1 MNDILKTYKEQFRE
15 NRHMLRRYTA
25 FVLALAMITTLFVNW
40 QLHGIGISMTA
51 QYQCH
56 EVEHT
61 HTAACYDKVLICGYT
76 EGELENAD
84 EIAAAEAA
92 AGSAQSSAEDE
103 IMPLELE
110 PQIEFVPHEHTADC
124 YVEVQTLTCME
135 EEHTHGDDCFD
146 PEDGT
151 LICEKYEHTH
161 GESCYTTE
169 YELACGLEEGEL
181 VEQVVEPTQTAELVA
196 MAVAEPVALEPV
208 VNTVEPIYHHHTDA
222 CYEKVLTCPLPEHH
236 HTVACLS
243 DTSADLETPEEWQAA
258 NADAVITG
266 EWNKDLLSVAK
277 TQLGYEQ
284 SVKNFEIDPAD
295 GVTLHYYSRYGQS
308 YGNPYGEW
316 DVMFLSY
323 CLKYA
328 EIPQSAIPQE
338 ASVLALR
345 SSMSGMD
352 WLLQEDGSAAQPGDI
367 VIYNKY
373 VTRTVAVDSSA
384 AGAEPDLD
392 DLFNVDT
399 ADTSF
404 SMDAAFENGAELED
418 SDASALAA
426 APSTALQDPAA
437 APSTGTQDT
446 VIAPS
451 TGTQDTVLTPS
462 IVDPEP
468 EQPAEKP
475 VYSAGTAASST
486 AASTPSTVTSASSTV
501 SSASGAD
508 TLAPSV
514 GSPAAEPQT
523 TTVTDALPVETV
535 GIVSEVNED
544 AGTLTVISGDVN
556 GKVDEVT
563 LFNTDVENVISVAY
577 AQIALSEGDSDSDDD
592 TASDIIEIDPVFS
605 CSVTTVYET
614 ASASAV
620 RPSRSRAARYAAPST
635 YAVTAVSATP
645 VDMGTHITNVSVQV
659 PNSTDGSGVVTSW
672 KDANGI
678 VRPGQTVKV
687 QLNYSFNKNEITK
700 DNRVATYKL
709 PNGITLLPSVSHSG
723 NITWRD
729 ITTGKDVVVGTYN
742 IDGDTVTFTYNED
755 FADGKAFDG
764 DFEFKASASSD
775 SSMEGQTIHFGGT
788 TGSVTIKKEDLISDL
803 SLSKNV
809 QKDASGKELIKYD
822 STAKTLD
829 IAYEVVAKTTNGTGD
844 TVNLTDF
851 FDTVNSSLPSNAT
864 YRQDTIKL
872 IKIAA
877 DGTEKDVTTD
887 YQSKLTVGTELKY
900 DALPELKAGEQYVLR
915 YHATIPV
922 NDDYTYKAIN
932 KVKAEFDGKDSST
945 STEVKNTNPRLTKS
959 GNYDASSRII
969 TWTVKINN
977 PYGEDLRGKTFKDF
991 LPAGLEVVDVV
1002 KIQRGYYSDDIKPVS
1017 AADFIKDGY
1026 SYTFPTDLAH
1036 GPETESFYTI
1046 EIKTKVPDN
1055 TTVGTIYTNTADFDG
1070 SGASGDVTVTDRSSY
1085 LNKSLS
1091 KAEDLETGKKK
1102 LTWQTSVSIPTG
1114 WDEITL
1120 TDTIHDAEVNGT
1132 EQDGTHYAVLSE
1144 LKEEIKNNLHLTLF
1158 NSSDTV
1164 TMANASDYNVTF
1176 TVTYYDENNA
1186 VVTNDDAHVTKFSIT
1201 AKLADGKTLD
1211 ATSMELSSYHTV
1223 ADISNAGI
1231 EEPWRFVN
1239 NAASGGKTTDASY
1252 TYKKPKE
1259 AKLEKLVYNENNFDA
1274 AGSKISELDYDKNN
1288 GKIYYELT
1296 IPTSLTCKDELTT
1309 KDLVIT
1315 DTLPAGV
1322 TFDISSVDVGANEYK
1337 SDGSV
1342 LHQTWFAHT
1351 IYGSNGRLDYEI
1363 SATKNFSAS
1372 KTHIGV
1378 NDTDR
1383 TITFTI
1389 NKGYNVS
1396 AKPQVFYIR
1405 YSVSV
1410 AEDASWDDLRTQNI
1424 YRNSAEWNGDKAE
1437 TKTTVKRSYE
1447 KLYKT
1452 GTIVDEGTDATG
1464 NKLATKKI
1472 NYSVVINPTG
1482 DNLLNTS
1489 NTLTLTDTL
1498 SFDPSDNTSADL
1510 DLSSIHLYGVTLD
1523 TTTGNLVAD
1532 HTNEIGHDRFTAIY
1546 DSPNHTMTVTVPD
1559 ELACVLEYTYQ
1570 ISYPSSTEVTV
1581 KNHANLIGLEEK
1593 WVDTHVV
1600 NYDSTAT
1607 VRFSKFDLNKVDSND
1622 YLVTLRG
1629 AIFQLAKWNKT
1640 TKTFDEVC
1648 TLKTNASG
1656 QINFGLQDSSATA
1669 ESFTESSAQLL
1680 CSTLYRIVETDAPTG
1695 YAPSKSPIYLLWGAF
1710 SSIKRADA
1718 FNAATGGESYIHD
1731 ASEYDKWLD
1740 CNNVTYLARGDISAV
1755 YVPNTAN
1762 SITVAKH
1769 WLDTDGKTELA
1780 LDRVNSTYTATVE
1793 LWRKGYQSGGEKPD
1807 TKVESVTLDS
1817 SNNWS
1822 YSWND
1827 LPLTDPAD
1835 SSITYKYYV
1844 KETACSGTFKYDLN
1858 NTGITGGTI
1867 LLYNQVP
1874 EDANYELPSTGGSGT
1889 LPYTA
1894 VGGTMMLTA
1903 LAYSFI
1909 HRKRRHEGRADD

>member
-15 NRHMLRRYTA
+15 NRHTLRRYTA

-40 QLHGIGISMTA
+40 QLHGVGISMTA
-51 QYQCH
+51 QYQCG
-56 EVEHT
+56 EVEHA
-61 HTAACYDKVLICGYT
+61 HTADCYDKVLICGYT
-76 EGELENAD
+76 EGQLENAD
-84 EIAAAEAA
+84 EVAAAEAA
-92 AGSAQSSAEDE
+92 AASAAQSSAEEE

-110 PQIEFVPHEHTADC
+110 PQIEFVPHEHTDDC
-124 YVEVQTLTCME
+124 YTEVQTLTCME
-135 EEHTHGDDCFD
+135 EEHVHDDDCYD

-151 LICEKYEHTH
+151 LICEKFEHTH
-161 GESCYTTE
+161 DESCYTTE
-169 YELACGLEEGEL
+169 YELTCGLEEGEL
-181 VEQVVEPTQTAELVA
+181 VEQVVEPTQSAELVA

-208 VNTVEPIYHHHTDA
+208 VDTVEPIYHHHTDA
-222 CYEKVLTCPLPEHH
+222 CYEEVLVCPLPEHH
-236 HTVACLS
+236 HTVSCLS

-258 NADAVITG
+258 NADTVITG
-266 EWNKDLLSVAK
+266 EWNEDLLSVAK

-284 SVKNFEIDPAD
+284 SEKNFEIDPAD
-295 GVTLHYYSRYGQS
+295 GVTLRYYSRYGQS
-308 YGNPYGEW
+308 YGNAYGEW
-316 DVMFLSY
+316 DVMFLAY

-352 WLLQEDGSAAQPGDI
+352 WLLEEDGSAAQPGDI

-384 AGAEPDLD
+384 DSAEPDLD
-392 DLFNVDT
+392 DLFSVD
-399 ADTSF
+399 AE
-404 SMDAAFENGAELED
+404 FENSAELED
-418 SDASALAA
+418 SGVSALDA
-426 APSTALQDPAA
+426 APSADD
-437 APSTGTQDT
+437 STGAQDT
-446 VIAPS
+446 VATS
-451 TGTQDTVLTPS
+451 GTQDTVLTPEP
-462 IVDPEP
+462 VDPQT

-475 VYSAGTAASST
+475 VDSADTAA
-486 AASTPSTVTSASSTV
+486 PSTVTSV
-501 SSASGAD
+501 SGAD

-514 GSPAAEPQT
+514 VSPAAEPQT

-535 GIVSEVNED
+535 GIVSSVDSD
-544 AGTLTVISGDVN
+544 ADTLTVISGDVD
-556 GKVDEVT
+556 GKVAEVT
-563 LFNTDVENVISVAY
+563 LFNTEVENVISVAY
-577 AQIALSEGDSDSDDD
+577 AQIELSEGDSDSDDD
-592 TASDIIEIDPVFS
+592 TASDIIETDPVFS

-687 QLNYSFNKNEITK
+687 QLNYSFNENEITA

-709 PNGITLLPSVSHSG
+709 PNGITLLDSVSDSG

-729 ITTGKDVVVGTYN
+729 STGKDVVVGTYN
-742 IDGDTVTFTYNED
+742 IVGDTVTFTYNET

-775 SSMEGQTIHFGGT
+775 SSMENQKINFGGT

-945 STEVKNTNPRLTKS
+945 SKEVKNTEPRLTKS
-959 GNYDASSRII
+959 GNYDANSRII
-969 TWTVKINN
+969 TWTVTIKN
-977 PYGEDLRGKTFKDF
+977 PYGEDLRGKKFTDL
-991 LPAGLEVVDVV
+991 LPAGLEVVNNVE
-1002 KIQRGYYSDDIKPVS
+1002 ITRGYWSDDIKPVS
-1017 AADFIKDGY
+1017 AEDFKKAGC
-1026 SYTFPTDLAH
+1026 SYTFPTDKS
-1036 GPETESFYTI
+1036 ETAAFYTI
-1046 EIKTKVPDN
+1046 KIQTKVPDG
-1055 TTVGTIYTNTADFDG
+1055 TAVGTTYTNTADFDG
-1070 SGASGDVTVTDRSSY
+1070 NSASGEVTVTDRSSY
-1085 LNKSLS
+1085 LSKSLS
-1091 KAEDLETGKKK
+1091 TAEDLETGKKK

-1114 WDEITL
+1114 WNKITL
-1120 TDTIHDAEVNGT
+1120 TDTIHDAEVEGI

-1144 LKEEIKNNLHLTLF
+1144 LRDEIKANLYLTLF
-1158 NSSDTV
+1158 NSSETV
-1164 TMANASDYNVTF
+1164 TMANASEHHVTF
-1176 TVTYYDENNA
+1176 TVTYYDEHGNTITNN
-1186 VVTNDDAHVTKFSIT
+1186 DAHVAKFTIT
-1201 AKLADGKTLD
+1201 ANLADGQTLD
-1211 ATSMELSSYHTV
+1211 ATSMVLSSYHTV

-1231 EEPWRFVN
+1231 EEPWLFVN
-1239 NAASGGKTTDASY
+1239 NAASGDKTSDASY

-1259 AKLEKLVYNENNFDA
+1259 AKLEKLVYEYGNFNN
-1274 AGSKISELDYDKNN
+1274 AGSKISELDYTSNG

-1296 IPTSLTCKDELTT
+1296 IPTSLTCKDPLTT

-1322 TFDISSVDVGANEYK
+1322 TFDISSVTVGANEYK
-1337 SDGSV
+1337 ADGSV
-1342 LHQTWFAHT
+1342 NHQAWFANT
-1351 IYGSNGRLDYEI
+1351 IYGSGGRSNYDI

-1372 KTHIGV
+1372 KTHIGAT
-1378 NDTDR
+1378 DTDR

-1396 AKPQVFYIR
+1396 NKPQVFYIR
-1405 YSVSV
+1405 YWVSV
-1410 AEDASWDDLRTQNI
+1410 AEDASWDDLRTENK

-1437 TKTTVKRSYE
+1437 TETTVKRSYE

-1452 GTIVDEGTDATG
+1452 GTVVTEDPDASGKPT
-1464 NKLATKKI
+1464 ATKKI

-1482 DNLLNTS
+1482 DKLLTTS
-1489 NTLTLTDTL
+1489 NTTLTLTDTL
-1498 SFDPSDNTSADL
+1498 SFEPSDNTSADL

-1532 HTNEIGHDRFTAIY
+1532 HTNEIGHDRFTATY

-1581 KNHANLIGLEEK
+1581 KNHANLSGLVEK

-1600 NYDSTAT
+1600 NYDSSAT

-1622 YLVTLRG
+1622 YLVTLPG
-1629 AIFQLAKWNKT
+1629 ATFQLAKWNKT
-1640 TKTFDEVC
+1640 AGTFEAVC

-1656 QINFGLQDSSATA
+1656 QINFGLLDSSATA
-1669 ESFTESSAQLL
+1669 EIPTMSSAQLL

-1695 YAPSKSPIYLLWGAF
+1695 YALSKSPIYLLWGAF
-1710 SSIKRADA
+1710 SNTKRADA
-1718 FNAATGGESYIHD
+1718 FNAATGESYIHD
-1731 ASEYDKWLD
+1731 ASEYDKLLN
-1740 CNNVTYLARGDISAV
+1740 CNDVTYLARGDISAV

-1780 LDRVNSTYTATVE
+1780 PNKVNSTYTATVE
-1793 LWRKGYQSGGEKPD
+1793 LRRKVYQWGNLQPNDELY
-1807 TKVESVTLDS
+1807 TTVTLDS

-1822 YSWND
+1822 YSWNN

-1894 VGGTMMLTA
+1894 VGGTMMLSA

-1909 HRKRRHEGRADD
+1909 HRKRRREGRADD

>member
-15 NRHMLRRYTA
+15 NRHTLRRYTA

-40 QLHGIGISMTA
+40 QLHGVGISMTA
-51 QYQCH
+51 QYQCG
-56 EVEHT
+56 EVEHA
-61 HTAACYDKVLICGYT
+61 HTADCYDKVLICGYT
-76 EGELENAD
+76 EGQLENAD
-84 EIAAAEAA
+84 EVAAAEAA
-92 AGSAQSSAEDE
+92 AASAAQSSAEEE

-110 PQIEFVPHEHTADC
+110 PQIEFVPHEHTDDC
-124 YVEVQTLTCME
+124 YTEVQTLTCME
-135 EEHTHGDDCFD
+135 EEHIHDDDCYD

-151 LICEKYEHTH
+151 LICEKFEHTH
-161 GESCYTTE
+161 DESCYTTE
-169 YELACGLEEGEL
+169 YELTCGLEEGEL

-208 VNTVEPIYHHHTDA
+208 VDTVEPIYHHHTDA
-222 CYEKVLTCPLPEHH
+222 CYEEVLVCPLPEHH
-236 HTVACLS
+236 HTVSCLS

-266 EWNKDLLSVAK
+266 EWNQDLLSVAK

-284 SVKNFEIDPAD
+284 SEKNFEIDPAD
-295 GVTLHYYSRYGQS
+295 GVTLRYYSRYGQS
-308 YGNPYGEW
+308 YGNAYGEW
-316 DVMFLSY
+316 DVMFLAY

-352 WLLQEDGSAAQPGDI
+352 WLLEEDGSAAQPGDI

-384 AGAEPDLD
+384 DSAEPDLD
-392 DLFNVDT
+392 DQFSVD
-399 ADTSF
+399 AE
-404 SMDAAFENGAELED
+404 FENSAELEG
-418 SDASALAA
+418 SGVSAQDA
-426 APSTALQDPAA
+426 APSADD
-437 APSTGTQDT
+437 STGARDT
-446 VIAPS
+446 AATS
-451 TGTQDTVLTPS
+451 GTQDTVLTPEP
-462 IVDPEP
+462 VDPQP

-475 VYSAGTAASST
+475 VDSADTAA
-486 AASTPSTVTSASSTV
+486 PSTVTSV
-501 SSASGAD
+501 SGAD

-514 GSPAAEPQT
+514 VSPAAEPQT

-535 GIVSEVNED
+535 GIVSSVDSD
-544 AGTLTVISGDVN
+544 ADTLTVISGDVD
-556 GKVDEVT
+556 GKVAEVT

-577 AQIALSEGDSDSDDD
+577 AQIELSEGDSDSDDD
-592 TASDIIEIDPVFS
+592 TASDIIETDPVFS

-687 QLNYSFNKNEITK
+687 QLNYSFNENEITA

-709 PNGITLLPSVSHSG
+709 PNGITLLDSVSDSG

-729 ITTGKDVVVGTYN
+729 STGKDVVVGTYN
-742 IDGDTVTFTYNED
+742 IVGDTVTFTYNET

-775 SSMEGQTIHFGGT
+775 SSMENQKINFGGT

-932 KVKAEFDGKDSST
+932 KVKAEFDGKDSYT

-991 LPAGLEVVDVV
+991 LPAELEVVGEV

-1017 AADFIKDGY
+1017 AADFKKDNY
-1026 SYTFPTDLAH
+1026 TYTFPTDLAH

-1055 TTVGTIYTNTADFDG
+1055 TTVGTTYTNTADFDG

-1102 LTWQTSVSIPTG
+1102 LTWKTSVSIPTG
-1114 WDEITL
+1114 WNEITL

-1132 EQDGTHYAVLSE
+1132 EQDDTHYAVLSE
-1144 LKEEIKNNLHLTLF
+1144 LKDEIKNNLHLTLF
-1158 NSSDTV
+1158 NSTETV
-1164 TMANASDYNVTF
+1164 TMANASEHDVTF
-1176 TVTYYDENNA
+1176 TVTYYDEHGNTITNN
-1186 VVTNDDAHVTKFSIT
+1186 DAHVAKFTIT
-1201 AKLADGKTLD
+1201 ANLADGQTLD
-1211 ATSMELSSYHTV
+1211 ATSMVLSSYHTV

-1231 EEPWRFVN
+1231 EEPWLFVN
-1239 NAASGGKTTDASY
+1239 NAASGDKTSDASY

-1259 AKLEKLVYNENNFDA
+1259 AKLEKLVYEYGNFNN
-1274 AGSKISELDYDKNN
+1274 AGSKISELDYTSNG

-1296 IPTSLTCKDELTT
+1296 IPTSLTCKDPLTT

-1322 TFDISSVDVGANEYK
+1322 TFDISSVTVGANEYK
-1337 SDGSV
+1337 ADGSV
-1342 LHQTWFAHT
+1342 NHQAWFANT
-1351 IYGSNGRLDYEI
+1351 IYGSGGRSNYDI

-1372 KTHIGV
+1372 KTHIGAT
-1378 NDTDR
+1378 DTDR

-1389 NKGYNVS
+1389 NSGYNVS
-1396 AKPQVFYIR
+1396 DKPQVFYIR

-1410 AEDASWDDLRTQNI
+1410 AEDASWDDLRTENK

-1437 TKTTVKRSYE
+1437 TETTVKRSYE

-1482 DNLLNTS
+1482 DKLLTTS
-1489 NTLTLTDTL
+1489 NTTLTLTDTL
-1498 SFDPSDNTSADL
+1498 SFEPSDNTSADL

-1532 HTNEIGHDRFTAIY
+1532 HTNEIGHDRFTATY

-1581 KNHANLIGLEEK
+1581 KNHANLSGLVEK

-1600 NYDSTAT
+1600 NYDSSAT

-1622 YLVTLRG
+1622 YLVTLPG
-1629 AIFQLAKWNKT
+1629 ATFELAKWNKT
-1640 TKTFDEVC
+1640 TNTFDVVR
-1648 TLKTNASG
+1648 TLPTNTSG
-1656 QINFGLQDSSATA
+1656 QINFSLQGSSATA

-1695 YAPSKSPIYLLWGAF
+1695 YALSKSPIYLLWGAF
-1710 SSIKRADA
+1710 SNTKQDDA
-1718 FNAATGGESYIHD
+1718 FKTATGETCVND
-1731 ASEYDKWLD
+1731 SEYNQGIDSSK
-1740 CNNVTYLARGDISAV
+1740 VTYLARGDISAV

-1780 LDRVNSTYTATVE
+1780 LDKVNSTYTATVE
-1793 LWRKGYQSGGEKPD
+1793 LWRKSYQYGSQKSD
-1807 TKVESVTLDS
+1807 DLVKTVTLDN

-1822 YSWND
+1822 YSWNN
-1827 LPLTDPAD
+1827 LPLTDSAD

-1894 VGGTMMLTA
+1894 VGGTMMLSA

-1909 HRKRRHEGRADD
+1909 HRKRRREGRADD

>member
-15 NRHMLRRYTA
+15 NRHTLRRYTA

-40 QLHGIGISMTA
+40 QLHGVGISMTA
-51 QYQCH
+51 QYQCG
-56 EVEHT
+56 EVEHA
-61 HTAACYDKVLICGYT
+61 HTADCYDKVLICGYT
-76 EGELENAD
+76 EGQLENAD
-84 EIAAAEAA
+84 EVAAAEAA
-92 AGSAQSSAEDE
+92 AASAAQSSAEEE

-110 PQIEFVPHEHTADC
+110 PQIEFVPHEHTDDC
-124 YVEVQTLTCME
+124 YTEVQTLTCME
-135 EEHTHGDDCFD
+135 EEHVHDDDCYD
-146 PEDGT
+146 PEDGS
-151 LICEKYEHTH
+151 LICEKFEHTH
-161 GESCYTTE
+161 DESCYTTE
-169 YELACGLEEGEL
+169 YELTCGLEEGEL

-208 VNTVEPIYHHHTDA
+208 VDTVEPIYHHHTDA
-222 CYEKVLTCPLPEHH
+222 CYEEVLVCPLPEHH
-236 HTVACLS
+236 HTVSCLS

-266 EWNKDLLSVAK
+266 EWNADLLSVAK

-284 SVKNFEIDPAD
+284 SEKNFEIDPAD
-295 GVTLHYYSRYGQS
+295 GVTLRYYSRYGQS
-308 YGNPYGEW
+308 YGNAYGEW
-316 DVMFLSY
+316 DVMFLAY

-352 WLLQEDGSAAQPGDI
+352 WLLEEDGSAAQPGDI

-384 AGAEPDLD
+384 DSAEPDLD
-392 DLFNVDT
+392 DQFSVDT
-399 ADTSF
+399 E
-404 SMDAAFENGAELED
+404 FENSAELEG
-418 SDASALAA
+418 SGVSALDA
-426 APSTALQDPAA
+426 APSADD
-437 APSTGTQDT
+437 STGAQDT
-446 VIAPS
+446 AATS
-451 TGTQDTVLTPS
+451 GTQDTVLTPEP
-462 IVDPEP
+462 VDPQT

-475 VYSAGTAASST
+475 VDSADTAA
-486 AASTPSTVTSASSTV
+486 PSTVTSV
-501 SSASGAD
+501 SGAD

-514 GSPAAEPQT
+514 VSPAAEPQT

-535 GIVSEVNED
+535 GIVSSVDSD
-544 AGTLTVISGDVN
+544 ADTLTVISGDVD
-556 GKVDEVT
+556 GKVAEVT

-577 AQIALSEGDSDSDDD
+577 AQIELSEGDSDSDDD
-592 TASDIIEIDPVFS
+592 TASDIIETDPVFS

-687 QLNYSFNKNEITK
+687 QLNYSFNENEITA

-723 NITWRD
+723 NITWHD
-729 ITTGKDVVVGTYN
+729 STTGKNVIVGTYA
-742 IDGDTVTFTYNED
+742 IDGDTVTFTYNEE

-764 DFEFKASASSD
+764 DFEFKASVSSD
-775 SSMEGQTIHFGGT
+775 SSMENQEINFGGT
-788 TGSVTIKKEDLISDL
+788 TGSVTIKKEDLTHDL

-809 QKDASGKELIKYD
+809 QKDEAGKELIKFD
-822 STAKTLD
+822 SATKTLD
-829 IAYEVVAKTTNGTGD
+829 IAYEVVAKTTNGTGT
-844 TVNLTDF
+844 TVNITDF
-851 FDTVNSSLPSNAT
+851 FDTVNSSLPSAAT
-864 YRQDTIKL
+864 YQQSTIKL
-872 IKIAA
+872 IKVDA
-877 DGTEKDVTTD
+877 DGNKTDVTTD
-887 YQSKLTVGTELKY
+887 YQGKLNVGTELKY
-900 DALPELKAGEQYVLR
+900 DALPKLEAGEQYILQ

-922 NDDYTYKAIN
+922 HDDYTYKSIN
-932 KVKAEFDGKDSST
+932 NVKAEFDGKDSTVSK
-945 STEVKNTNPRLTKS
+945 EVKNTEPRLTKS
-959 GNYDASSRII
+959 GNYDANSRII
-969 TWTVKINN
+969 TWTVTIKN
-977 PYGEDLRGKTFKDF
+977 PYGEDLRGKTFTDL
-991 LPAGLEVVDVV
+991 LPDGLDVV
-1002 KIQRGYYSDDIKPVS
+1002 GEVTIQREHWSNDIKPVS
-1017 AADFIKDGY
+1017 AEDFKKDGY
-1026 SYTFPTDLAH
+1026 TYTFPADKS
-1036 GPETESFYTI
+1036 ETATFYKI
-1046 EIKTKVPDN
+1046 FLQTKVPDG
-1055 TTVGTIYTNTADFDG
+1055 TAVGTTYKNEAKFDG
-1070 SGASGDVTVTDRSSY
+1070 NSASGDVTVTDRDSY
-1085 LNKSLS
+1085 LSKSLY

-1114 WDEITL
+1114 WNEITL
-1120 TDTIHDAEVNGT
+1120 TDTIHDAEVEGI

-1144 LKEEIKNNLHLTLF
+1144 LKAEINANLYLTLF
-1158 NSSDTV
+1158 NSSETV
-1164 TMANASDYNVTF
+1164 TMANASEHHVTF
-1176 TVTYYDENNA
+1176 TVTYYDEYGNQTTNN
-1186 VVTNDDAHVTKFSIT
+1186 DAHVTKFTIT
-1201 AKLADGKTLD
+1201 AKLADGQTLD
-1211 ATSMELSSYHTV
+1211 ATSMVLSSYHTV

-1239 NAASGGKTTDASY
+1239 TAASGDKTSDASY

-1274 AGSKISELDYDKNN
+1274 AGSKISELDYKKNN

-1296 IPTSLTCKDELTT
+1296 IPTSLTCKDLLTT
-1309 KDLVIT
+1309 KDLEIT

-1322 TFDISSVDVGANEYK
+1322 TFDISNVITVGALSLND
-1337 SDGSV
+1337 DGSV
-1342 LHQTWFAHT
+1342 PHQSWLAQT
-1351 IYGSNGRLDYEI
+1351 IHGSDGRPDYKI
-1363 SATKNFSAS
+1363 STSENFDVSKKSIGAT
-1372 KTHIGV
+1372 
-1378 NDTDR
+1378 DTDR

-1389 NKGYNVS
+1389 KSGYNVS

-1405 YSVSV
+1405 YWVSV
-1410 AEDASWDDLRTQNI
+1410 AEDASWDDLRTENK

-1437 TKTTVKRSYE
+1437 TETTVKRSYE

-1452 GTIVDEGTDATG
+1452 GTVVTEDPDASGKPT
-1464 NKLATKKI
+1464 ATKKI

-1482 DNLLNTS
+1482 AKLLTTS

-1498 SFDPSDNTSADL
+1498 SFEPSANTSAEL

-1523 TTTGNLVAD
+1523 TTTGNIVAD
-1532 HTNEIGHDRFTAIY
+1532 HTNEIGHDRFTVTY
-1546 DSPNHTMTVTVPD
+1546 DSPSHTMTVTVPD

-1581 KNHANLIGLEEK
+1581 KNHANLSGLEEK

-1600 NYDSTAT
+1600 NYDSSAT

-1622 YLVTLRG
+1622 YLVTLPG
-1629 AIFQLAKWNKT
+1629 ATFQLAKYDKT
-1640 TKTFDEVC
+1640 TTGKFEEVC

-1656 QINFGLQDSSATA
+1656 QINFSLLDSSATA
-1669 ESFTESSAQLL
+1669 EIITESSAQLL
-1680 CSTLYRIVETDAPTG
+1680 CNTLYRIVETDAPTG
-1695 YAPSKSPIYLLWGAF
+1695 YALSKSPIYLLWGAF
-1710 SSIKRADA
+1710 SNTTRAEA
-1718 FNAATGGESYIHD
+1718 FNAATGEPFIHD
-1731 ASEYDKWLD
+1731 ASEYNKWLN
-1740 CNNVTYLARGDISAV
+1740 CNDVTYLARGESSAV

-1780 LDRVNSTYTATVE
+1780 LDKVNSTYTATVE
-1793 LWRKGYQSGGEKPD
+1793 LRRKSYQYGSQKPD
-1807 TKVESVTLDS
+1807 DWVKTVTLDN

-1844 KETACSGTFKYDLN
+1844 EETACSGTFKYDLN

-1894 VGGTMMLTA
+1894 VGGTMMLSA

-1909 HRKRRHEGRADD
+1909 HRKRRREGRADD

>member
-15 NRHMLRRYTA
+15 NRHTLRRYTA

-40 QLHGIGISMTA
+40 RLHGVGISMTA
-51 QYQCH
+51 QYQCG
-56 EVEHT
+56 EVEHA
-61 HTAACYDKVLICGYT
+61 HTADCYDKVLICGYT
-76 EGELENAD
+76 EGQLENAD
-84 EIAAAEAA
+84 EVAAAEAA
-92 AGSAQSSAEDE
+92 AASAAQSSAEEE

-110 PQIEFVPHEHTADC
+110 PQIEFVPHEHTDDC
-124 YVEVQTLTCME
+124 YTEVQTLTCME
-135 EEHTHGDDCFD
+135 EEHVHDDDCYD

-151 LICEKYEHTH
+151 LICEKFEHTH
-161 GESCYTTE
+161 DESCYTTE
-169 YELACGLEEGEL
+169 YELTCGLEEGEL

-208 VNTVEPIYHHHTDA
+208 VDTVEPIYHHHTDA
-222 CYEKVLTCPLPEHH
+222 CYEEVLVCPLPEHH
-236 HTVACLS
+236 HTVSCLS

-266 EWNKDLLSVAK
+266 EWNEDLLSVAK

-284 SVKNFEIDPAD
+284 SEKNFEIDPAD
-295 GVTLHYYSRYGQS
+295 GVTLRYYSRYGQS
-308 YGNPYGEW
+308 YGNAYGEW
-316 DVMFLSY
+316 DVMFLAY

-352 WLLQEDGSAAQPGDI
+352 WLLEEDGSAAQPGDI

-384 AGAEPDLD
+384 DSAEPDLD
-392 DLFNVDT
+392 DLFSVD
-399 ADTSF
+399 AE
-404 SMDAAFENGAELED
+404 FENSAELEG
-418 SDASALAA
+418 SGVSAQDA
-426 APSTALQDPAA
+426 APSADD
-437 APSTGTQDT
+437 STGAQDT
-446 VIAPS
+446 AATS
-451 TGTQDTVLTPS
+451 GTQDTVLTPEP
-462 IVDPEP
+462 VDPQT

-475 VYSAGTAASST
+475 VDSADTAA
-486 AASTPSTVTSASSTV
+486 PSTVTSV
-501 SSASGAD
+501 SGAD

-514 GSPAAEPQT
+514 VSPAAEPQT

-535 GIVSEVNED
+535 GIVSSVDKD
-544 AGTLTVISGDVN
+544 ADTLTVISGDVD
-556 GKVDEVT
+556 GKVAEVT

-577 AQIALSEGDSDSDDD
+577 AQIELSEGDSDSDDD
-592 TASDIIEIDPVFS
+592 ISSDIIETDPVFS

-620 RPSRSRAARYAAPST
+620 RPSRSRSARYAAPST

-687 QLNYSFNKNEITK
+687 QLNYSFNENEITA

-709 PNGITLLPSVSHSG
+709 PNGITLLDSVSDSG

-729 ITTGKDVVVGTYN
+729 STGKDVVVGTYN
-742 IDGDTVTFTYNED
+742 IVGDTVTFTYNET

-775 SSMEGQTIHFGGT
+775 SSMENQKINFGGT

-945 STEVKNTNPRLTKS
+945 SKEVKNTEPRLTKS
-959 GNYDASSRII
+959 GNYDANSRII
-969 TWTVKINN
+969 TWTVTIKN
-977 PYGEDLRGKTFKDF
+977 PYGEDLRGKKFTDL
-991 LPAGLEVVDVV
+991 LPAGLEVVNNVE
-1002 KIQRGYYSDDIKPVS
+1002 ITRGYWSDDIKPVS
-1017 AADFIKDGY
+1017 AEDFKKAGC
-1026 SYTFPTDLAH
+1026 SYTFPTDKS
-1036 GPETESFYTI
+1036 ETAAFYTI
-1046 EIKTKVPDN
+1046 KIQTKVPDG
-1055 TTVGTIYTNTADFDG
+1055 TAVGTTYTNTADFDG
-1070 SGASGDVTVTDRSSY
+1070 NSASGEVTVTDRSSY
-1085 LNKSLS
+1085 LSKSLS
-1091 KAEDLETGKKK
+1091 TAEDLETGKKK
-1102 LTWQTSVSIPTG
+1102 LTWQTSVSIPTS
-1114 WDEITL
+1114 WNKITL
-1120 TDTIHDAEVNGT
+1120 TDTIHDAEVEGI

-1144 LKEEIKNNLHLTLF
+1144 LRDEIKANLYLTLF
-1158 NSSDTV
+1158 NSSETV
-1164 TMANASDYNVTF
+1164 TMANASEHHVTF
-1176 TVTYYDENNA
+1176 TVTYYDEHGNTITNN
-1186 VVTNDDAHVTKFSIT
+1186 DAHVAKFTIT
-1201 AKLADGKTLD
+1201 ANLADGQTLD
-1211 ATSMELSSYHTV
+1211 ATSMVLSSYHTV

-1231 EEPWRFVN
+1231 EEPWLFVN
-1239 NAASGGKTTDASY
+1239 NAASGDKTSDASY

-1259 AKLEKLVYNENNFDA
+1259 AKLEKLVYEYGNFNN
-1274 AGSKISELDYDKNN
+1274 AGSKISELDYTSNG

-1296 IPTSLTCKDELTT
+1296 IPTSLTCKDPLTT

-1322 TFDISSVDVGANEYK
+1322 TFDISSVTVGANEYK
-1337 SDGSV
+1337 ADGSV
-1342 LHQTWFAHT
+1342 NHQAWFANT
-1351 IYGSNGRLDYEI
+1351 IYGSGGRSNYDI

-1372 KTHIGV
+1372 KTHIGAT
-1378 NDTDR
+1378 DTDR

-1389 NKGYNVS
+1389 NSGYNVS
-1396 AKPQVFYIR
+1396 DKPQVFYIR

-1410 AEDASWDDLRTQNI
+1410 AEDASWDDLRTENK

-1437 TKTTVKRSYE
+1437 TETTVKRSYE

-1452 GTIVDEGTDATG
+1452 GTVVTEDPDASGKPT
-1464 NKLATKKI
+1464 ATKKI

-1482 DNLLNTS
+1482 DKLLTTS

-1498 SFDPSDNTSADL
+1498 SFEPSDNTSADL

-1532 HTNEIGHDRFTAIY
+1532 HTNEIGHDRFTATY

-1581 KNHANLIGLEEK
+1581 KNHANLSGLVKK

-1600 NYDSTAT
+1600 NYDSSAT

-1622 YLVTLRG
+1622 YLVTLPG
-1629 AIFQLAKWNKT
+1629 ATFQLAKWNKT
-1640 TKTFDEVC
+1640 TGTFEEVC
-1648 TLKTNASG
+1648 TLKTNSSG
-1656 QINFGLQDSSATA
+1656 QINFGLLDSSATA
-1669 ESFTESSAQLL
+1669 KTTDTSSAQLL

-1695 YAPSKSPIYLLWGAF
+1695 YALSKSPIYLLWGAF
-1710 SSIKRADA
+1710 SNTKRADA
-1718 FNAATGGESYIHD
+1718 FNAATGESYIHD
-1731 ASEYDKWLD
+1731 ASEYDKWLN
-1740 CNNVTYLARGDISAV
+1740 CNDVTYLARGDISAV

-1780 LDRVNSTYTATVE
+1780 PNKVNSTYTATVE
-1793 LWRKGYQSGGEKPD
+1793 LRRKGYQYSGEKSD

-1822 YSWND
+1822 YSWNN

-1894 VGGTMMLTA
+1894 VGGTMMLSA

-1909 HRKRRHEGRADD
+1909 HRKRRREGRADD

>member
-1 MNDILKTYKEQFRE
+1 MNDILKTYMERFRE
-15 NRHMLRRYTA
+15 NRHTLRRYTA

-40 QLHGIGISMTA
+40 QLHGVGISMTA
-51 QYQCH
+51 QYQCG
-56 EVEHT
+56 EEEHT
-61 HTAACYDKVLICGYT
+61 HTADCYTKVLTCGYE

-84 EIAAAEAA
+84 EVAAAAATSQPTVEA
-92 AGSAQSSAEDE
+92 EP
-103 IMPLELE
+103 MPLSLE
-110 PQIEFVPHEHTADC
+110 PQIEFVPHEHTEDC
-124 YVEVQTLTCME
+124 YTEVQTLTCME
-135 EEHTHGDDCFD
+135 EEHVHGDDCFD
-146 PEDGT
+146 PEDGS
-151 LICEKYEHTH
+151 LICDKFEHTH
-161 GESCYTTE
+161 DESCYTTE
-169 YELACGLEEGEL
+169 YELTCGLEEGEL

-208 VNTVEPIYHHHTDA
+208 VDTVEPIYHHHTDA
-222 CYEKVLTCPLPEHH
+222 CYEEVLVCPLPEHH
-236 HTVACLS
+236 HTVSCLS

-266 EWNKDLLSVAK
+266 EWNADLLSVAK

-284 SVKNFEIDPAD
+284 SEKNFEIDPAD
-295 GVTLHYYSRYGQS
+295 GVTLRYYSRYGQS
-308 YGNPYGEW
+308 YGNAYGEW
-316 DVMFLSY
+316 DVMFLAY

-352 WLLQEDGSAAQPGDI
+352 WLLEEDGSAAQPGDI

-384 AGAEPDLD
+384 DSAEPDLD
-392 DLFNVDT
+392 DLFSVDT
-399 ADTSF
+399 E
-404 SMDAAFENGAELED
+404 FENSAELED
-418 SDASALAA
+418 SGVSALDA
-426 APSTALQDPAA
+426 APSADD
-437 APSTGTQDT
+437 STGAQDT
-446 VIAPS
+446 AATS
-451 TGTQDTVLTPS
+451 GTQDTVLTPEP
-462 IVDPEP
+462 VDPQP

-475 VYSAGTAASST
+475 VDSADTAA
-486 AASTPSTVTSASSTV
+486 PSTVTSV
-501 SSASGAD
+501 SGAD

-514 GSPAAEPQT
+514 VSPAAEPQT

-535 GIVSEVNED
+535 GIVSSVDKD
-544 AGTLTVISGDVN
+544 ADTLTVISGDVD
-556 GKVDEVT
+556 GKVAEVT
-563 LFNTDVENVISVAY
+563 LFNTEVENVISVAY
-577 AQIALSEGDSDSDDD
+577 AQIELSEGDSDSDDD
-592 TASDIIEIDPVFS
+592 ISSDIIETDPVFS
-605 CSVTTVYET
+605 CSVTTVYGT
-614 ASASAV
+614 VSASAV

-659 PNSTDGSGVVTSW
+659 PAYTDGSGNVTSW

-687 QLNYSFNKNEITK
+687 QLNYSFNRDEITK

-709 PNGITLLPSVSHSG
+709 PNGITLLPSVSDSG

-729 ITTGKDVVVGTYN
+729 STGNDVVVGTYK
-742 IDGDTVTFTYNED
+742 IVGDTVTFTYNEE

-775 SSMEGQTIHFGGT
+775 SSMENQKINFGGT

-809 QKDASGKELIKYD
+809 QKDEYGKELIKFD
-822 STAKTLD
+822 PATKTLD

-851 FDTVNSSLPSNAT
+851 FDTVNSSLPSNAI

-945 STEVKNTNPRLTKS
+945 SKEVKNTEPRLTKS
-959 GNYDASSRII
+959 GNYDANSRII
-969 TWTVKINN
+969 TWTVTIKN
-977 PYGEDLRGKTFKDF
+977 PYGEDLRGKTFTDL
-991 LPAGLEVVDVV
+991 LPAELEVVNSVE
-1002 KIQRGYYSDDIKPVS
+1002 ITRGHWSDDIKPVS
-1017 AADFIKDGY
+1017 AEDFKKAGY
-1026 SYTFPTDLAH
+1026 SYTFPTDKS
-1036 GPETESFYTI
+1036 ETAAFYTI
-1046 EIKTKVPDN
+1046 KIQTKVPDN
-1055 TTVGTIYTNTADFDG
+1055 TTVGTTYTNTADFDG
-1070 SGASGDVTVTDRSSY
+1070 NSASGEVTVTDRSSY

-1091 KAEDLETGKKK
+1091 TAEDLETGKKK
-1102 LTWQTSVSIPTG
+1102 LTWKTSVSIPTG
-1114 WDEITL
+1114 WNEITL

-1132 EQDGTHYAVLSE
+1132 EQDVTHYAVLSE
-1144 LKEEIKNNLHLTLF
+1144 LKDEIKNNLHLTLF
-1158 NSSDTV
+1158 NSTETV
-1164 TMANASDYNVTF
+1164 TMANASEHDVTF

-1211 ATSMELSSYHTV
+1211 ATSMELSNYHTV
-1223 ADISNAGI
+1223 ADIRNAGI

-1239 NAASGGKTTDASY
+1239 TAASGGKTTDADY

-1274 AGSKISELDYDKNN
+1274 AGSKISELDYQKNN

-1296 IPTSLTCKDELTT
+1296 IPTSLTCKDELT
-1309 KDLVIT
+1309 KDALEIT

-1322 TFDISSVDVGANEYK
+1322 TFDISNVITVGALPLND
-1337 SDGSV
+1337 DGSV
-1342 LHQTWFAHT
+1342 PHQGWLAQT
-1351 IYGSNGRLDYEI
+1351 IYGSDGRANYEI
-1363 SATKNFSAS
+1363 STTKNFSAS
-1372 KTHIGV
+1372 KTHIGAT
-1378 NDTDR
+1378 DTDR

-1396 AKPQVFYIR
+1396 NKPQVFYIR
-1405 YSVSV
+1405 YWVSV
-1410 AEDASWDDLRTQNI
+1410 AEDASWDDLRTENK

-1437 TKTTVKRSYE
+1437 TETTVKRSYE

-1452 GTIVDEGTDATG
+1452 GTVVTEDPDASGKPT
-1464 NKLATKKI
+1464 ATKKI

-1482 DNLLNTS
+1482 DKLLPTS

-1498 SFDPSDNTSADL
+1498 SFEPSDNTSADL

-1523 TTTGNLVAD
+1523 TTTGNIVAD
-1532 HTNEIGHDRFTAIY
+1532 HTNEIGHDRFTATY

-1581 KNHANLIGLEEK
+1581 KNHANLTGLVEK

-1600 NYDSTAT
+1600 NYDSSAT

-1622 YLVTLRG
+1622 YLVTLPG
-1629 AIFQLAKWNKT
+1629 ATFELAKWNKT
-1640 TKTFDEVC
+1640 TKTFDVVR
-1648 TLKTNASG
+1648 TLKTNTSG
-1656 QINFGLQDSSATA
+1656 QINFSLQGSSATA
-1669 ESFTESSAQLL
+1669 EIITESSAQLL
-1680 CSTLYRIVETDAPTG
+1680 CNTLYRIVETDAPDG
-1695 YAPSKSPIYLLWGAF
+1695 YAISQSPIYLLWGAF
-1710 SSIKRADA
+1710 SNTTRADA
-1718 FNAATGGESYIHD
+1718 FNAATGESSIHD
-1731 ASEYDKWLD
+1731 APKYDKWLN
-1740 CNNVTYLARGDISAV
+1740 CNDVTYLARGDISAV

-1780 LDRVNSTYTATVE
+1780 PDKVNSTYTATVE
-1793 LWRKGYQSGGEKPD
+1793 LWCKGYQYSGEKSD

-1822 YSWND
+1822 YSWNN

-1894 VGGTMMLTA
+1894 VGGTMMLSA

-1909 HRKRRHEGRADD
+1909 HRKRRREGRADD

>member
-15 NRHMLRRYTA
+15 NRHTLRRYTA

-40 QLHGIGISMTA
+40 QLHGVGISMTA
-51 QYQCH
+51 QYQCG
-56 EVEHT
+56 EVEHA
-61 HTAACYDKVLICGYT
+61 HTADCYDKVLICGYT
-76 EGELENAD
+76 EGQLENAD
-84 EIAAAEAA
+84 EVAAAEAA
-92 AGSAQSSAEDE
+92 AASAAQSSAEEE

-110 PQIEFVPHEHTADC
+110 PQIEFVPHEHTDDC
-124 YVEVQTLTCME
+124 YTEVQTLTCME
-135 EEHTHGDDCFD
+135 EEHVHDDDCYD

-151 LICEKYEHTH
+151 LICEKFEHTH
-161 GESCYTTE
+161 DESCYTTE
-169 YELACGLEEGEL
+169 YELTCGLEEGEL

-208 VNTVEPIYHHHTDA
+208 VDTVEPIYHHHTDA
-222 CYEKVLTCPLPEHH
+222 CYEEVLVCPLPEHH
-236 HTVACLS
+236 HTVSCLS
-243 DTSADLETPEEWQAA
+243 DISADLETPEEWQAA

-284 SVKNFEIDPAD
+284 SEKNFEIDPAD
-295 GVTLHYYSRYGQS
+295 GVTLRYYSRYGQS
-308 YGNPYGEW
+308 YGNAYGEW
-316 DVMFLSY
+316 DVMFLAY

-352 WLLQEDGSAAQPGDI
+352 WLLEEDGSAAQPGDI

-384 AGAEPDLD
+384 DSAEPDLD
-392 DLFNVDT
+392 DLFSVDT
-399 ADTSF
+399 E
-404 SMDAAFENGAELED
+404 FENSAELED
-418 SDASALAA
+418 SGVSALDA
-426 APSTALQDPAA
+426 APSADD
-437 APSTGTQDT
+437 STGAQDT
-446 VIAPS
+446 AATS
-451 TGTQDTVLTPS
+451 GTQDTVLTPEP
-462 IVDPEP
+462 VDPQP

-475 VYSAGTAASST
+475 VDSSDTAASST
-486 AASTPSTVTSASSTV
+486 VTSV
-501 SSASGAD
+501 SGAD

-514 GSPAAEPQT
+514 VSPAAEPQT

-535 GIVSEVNED
+535 GIVSSVDSD
-544 AGTLTVISGDVN
+544 ADTLTVISGDVD
-556 GKVDEVT
+556 GKVAEVT

-592 TASDIIEIDPVFS
+592 ISSDIIETDPVFS

-829 IAYEVVAKTTNGTGD
+829 IAYEVVAKTTNGTDD

-851 FDTVNSSLPSNAT
+851 FDTVNSSLPGNAT
-864 YRQDTIKL
+864 YQQDTIKL

-922 NDDYTYKAIN
+922 NADYTYKAIN

-945 STEVKNTNPRLTKS
+945 SKEVKNTEPRLTKS
-959 GNYDASSRII
+959 GNYDANSRII
-969 TWTVKINN
+969 TWTVTIKN
-977 PYGEDLRGKTFKDF
+977 PYGEDLRGKKFTDL
-991 LPAGLEVVDVV
+991 LPAGLEVVNNVE
-1002 KIQRGYYSDDIKPVS
+1002 ITRGHWSDDIKPVS
-1017 AADFIKDGY
+1017 AEDFKKAGY
-1026 SYTFPTDLAH
+1026 SYTFPTDKS
-1036 GPETESFYTI
+1036 ETAAFYTI
-1046 EIKTKVPDN
+1046 KIQTKVPDG
-1055 TTVGTIYTNTADFDG
+1055 TAVGTTYTNTADFDG
-1070 SGASGDVTVTDRSSY
+1070 NSASGDVTVTDRSSY

-1114 WDEITL
+1114 WNEITL

-1132 EQDGTHYAVLSE
+1132 EQAGTHYAVLSE
-1144 LKEEIKNNLHLTLF
+1144 LKDEIKNNLHLTLF
-1158 NSSDTV
+1158 NSTETV

-1211 ATSMELSSYHTV
+1211 ATSMELSNYHTV

-1239 NAASGGKTTDASY
+1239 TAASGGKTTDADY

-1259 AKLEKLVYNENNFDA
+1259 AKLEKLVYEYGNFNN
-1274 AGSKISELDYDKNN
+1274 AGSKISELDYTSNG

-1296 IPTSLTCKDELTT
+1296 IPTSLTCKDPLTI

-1322 TFDISSVDVGANEYK
+1322 TFDISSVTVGANEYK
-1337 SDGSV
+1337 ADGSV
-1342 LHQTWFAHT
+1342 NHQAWFANT
-1351 IYGSNGRLDYEI
+1351 IYGSGGRSNYDI

-1372 KTHIGV
+1372 KTHIGAT
-1378 NDTDR
+1378 DTDR

-1396 AKPQVFYIR
+1396 DKPQVFYIR

-1410 AEDASWDDLRTQNI
+1410 AEDASWDDLRTENK

-1437 TKTTVKRSYE
+1437 TETTVKRSYE

-1452 GTIVDEGTDATG
+1452 GTVVTEAPDASGKPT
-1464 NKLATKKI
+1464 ATKKI

-1482 DNLLNTS
+1482 DKLLTTS

-1532 HTNEIGHDRFTAIY
+1532 HTNEIGHDRFTATY

-1581 KNHANLIGLEEK
+1581 KNHANLSGLVEK

-1600 NYDSTAT
+1600 NYDSSAT

-1622 YLVTLRG
+1622 YLVTLPG
-1629 AIFQLAKWNKT
+1629 ATFQLAKWNKT
-1640 TKTFDEVC
+1640 TGTFEEVC
-1648 TLKTNASG
+1648 TLKTNSSG
-1656 QINFGLQDSSATA
+1656 QINFGLLDSSATK
-1669 ESFTESSAQLL
+1669 EIPTESSAQLL
-1680 CSTLYRIVETDAPTG
+1680 CNTLYRIVETDAPTG
-1695 YAPSKSPIYLLWGAF
+1695 YALSKSPIYLLWGAF
-1710 SSIKRADA
+1710 SNTKRADA
-1718 FNAATGGESYIHD
+1718 FNAATGESFIHD
-1731 ASEYDKWLD
+1731 ASEYDKWLN
-1740 CNNVTYLARGDISAV
+1740 CNDVTYLARGDISAV

-1780 LDRVNSTYTATVE
+1780 PDKVNSTYTATVE
-1793 LWRKGYQSGGEKPD
+1793 LRCKGYQHGGQKSD
-1807 TKVESVTLDS
+1807 DLVETVTLDN
-1817 SNNWS
+1817 SNNWN
-1822 YSWND
+1822 YSWNN
-1827 LPLTDPAD
+1827 LSLTDPAD

-1909 HRKRRHEGRADD
+1909 HRKRRREGRADD

>member
-15 NRHMLRRYTA
+15 NRHTLRRYTA

-40 QLHGIGISMTA
+40 QLHGVGISMTA
-51 QYQCH
+51 QYQCG
-56 EVEHT
+56 EVEHA
-61 HTAACYDKVLICGYT
+61 HTADCYDKVLICGYT
-76 EGELENAD
+76 EGQLENAD
-84 EIAAAEAA
+84 EVAAAEAA
-92 AGSAQSSAEDE
+92 AASAAQSSAEEE

-110 PQIEFVPHEHTADC
+110 PQIEFVPHEHTDDC
-124 YVEVQTLTCME
+124 YTEVQTLTCME
-135 EEHTHGDDCFD
+135 EEHVHDDDCYD

-151 LICEKYEHTH
+151 LICEKFEHTH
-161 GESCYTTE
+161 DESCYTTE
-169 YELACGLEEGEL
+169 YELTCGLEEGEL

-208 VNTVEPIYHHHTDA
+208 VDTVEPIYHHHTDA
-222 CYEKVLTCPLPEHH
+222 CYEEVLVCPLPEHH
-236 HTVACLS
+236 HTVSCLS

-266 EWNKDLLSVAK
+266 EWNEDLLSVAK

-284 SVKNFEIDPAD
+284 SEKNFEIDPAD
-295 GVTLHYYSRYGQS
+295 GVTLRYYSRYGQS
-308 YGNPYGEW
+308 YGNAYGEW
-316 DVMFLSY
+316 DVMFLAY

-352 WLLQEDGSAAQPGDI
+352 WLLEEDGSAAQPGDI

-384 AGAEPDLD
+384 DSAEPDLD
-392 DLFNVDT
+392 DQFSVDT
-399 ADTSF
+399 E
-404 SMDAAFENGAELED
+404 FENSAELED
-418 SDASALAA
+418 SGVSALDA
-426 APSTALQDPAA
+426 APSADD
-437 APSTGTQDT
+437 STGAQDT
-446 VIAPS
+446 AATS
-451 TGTQDTVLTPS
+451 GTQDTVLTPEP
-462 IVDPEP
+462 VDPQP

-475 VYSAGTAASST
+475 VDSADTAA
-486 AASTPSTVTSASSTV
+486 PSTVTSV
-501 SSASGAD
+501 SGAD

-514 GSPAAEPQT
+514 VSPAAEPQT

-535 GIVSEVNED
+535 GIVSSVDKD
-544 AGTLTVISGDVN
+544 ADTLTVISGDVD
-556 GKVDEVT
+556 GKVAEVT
-563 LFNTDVENVISVAY
+563 LFNTEVENVISVAY
-577 AQIALSEGDSDSDDD
+577 AQIELSEGDSDSDDD
-592 TASDIIEIDPVFS
+592 ISSDIIETDPVFS
-605 CSVTTVYET
+605 CSVTTVYGT
-614 ASASAV
+614 VSASAV

-635 YAVTAVSATP
+635 YAAAAVSATA

-687 QLNYSFNKNEITK
+687 QLNYSFNKDEITK

-729 ITTGKDVVVGTYN
+729 HTTGKDVVVGTYN

-775 SSMEGQTIHFGGT
+775 SSMEGQTINFGGT

-809 QKDASGKELIKYD
+809 QKDASGKELIKFD
-822 STAKTLD
+822 PATKTLD
-829 IAYEVVAKTTNGTGD
+829 IAYEVVAKTTNGTGT
-844 TVNLTDF
+844 TVDITDF
-851 FDTVNSSLPSNAT
+851 FDTASACPGKFQEN
-864 YRQDTIKL
+864 TIQL
-872 IKIAA
+872 IKVAA
-877 DGTEKDVTTD
+877 DGSETDVTEI
-887 YQSKLTVGTELKY
+887 YKSQLNVNGSELKY
-900 DALPELKAGEQYVLR
+900 TALPELAAGEQYVLR
-915 YHATIPV
+915 YHATIQV
-922 NDDYTYKAIN
+922 HDDYTYQSIN

-945 STEVKNTNPRLTKS
+945 SKEVKNTEPRLTKS
-959 GNYDASSRII
+959 GNYDANSRII
-969 TWTVKINN
+969 TWTVTIKN
-977 PYGEDLRGKTFKDF
+977 PYGEDLRGKKFTDL
-991 LPAGLEVVDVV
+991 LPAGLEVVNNVE
-1002 KIQRGYYSDDIKPVS
+1002 ITRGHWSNDIKPVS
-1017 AADFIKDGY
+1017 AEDFKKDGY
-1026 SYTFPTDLAH
+1026 TYTFPADKS
-1036 GPETESFYTI
+1036 ETATFYKI
-1046 EIKTKVPDN
+1046 FLQTKVPDG
-1055 TTVGTIYTNTADFDG
+1055 TAVGTTYKNEATFDG
-1070 SGASGDVTVTDRSSY
+1070 NSASGDVTVTDRDSY
-1085 LNKSLS
+1085 LSKSLY

-1114 WDEITL
+1114 WNEITL
-1120 TDTIHDAEVNGT
+1120 TDTIHDAEVSGA
-1132 EQDGTHYAVLSE
+1132 EQEGTHYAVLSE
-1144 LKEEIKNNLHLTLF
+1144 LKDEIKNNLHLTLF
-1158 NSSDTV
+1158 NSTETV
-1164 TMANASDYNVTF
+1164 TMANASEHDVTF

-1201 AKLADGKTLD
+1201 AKLADGKSLD
-1211 ATSMELSSYHTV
+1211 ATSMELSKYHTV

-1239 NAASGGKTTDASY
+1239 TAASGGKTTDADY

-1274 AGSKISELDYDKNN
+1274 AGSKISELDYQKNN

-1296 IPTSLTCKDELTT
+1296 IPTSLTCKDLLTT
-1309 KDLVIT
+1309 KDLEIT

-1322 TFDISSVDVGANEYK
+1322 TFDISNVITVGALPLND
-1337 SDGSV
+1337 DGSV
-1342 LHQTWFAHT
+1342 PHQGWLAQT
-1351 IYGSNGRLDYEI
+1351 IYGSDGRANYEI
-1363 SATKNFSAS
+1363 STTKNFSAS
-1372 KTHIGV
+1372 KTHIGAT
-1378 NDTDR
+1378 DTDR

-1396 AKPQVFYIR
+1396 NKPQVFYIR
-1405 YSVSV
+1405 YWVSV
-1410 AEDASWDDLRTQNI
+1410 AEDASWDDLRTENK

-1437 TKTTVKRSYE
+1437 TETTVKRSYE

-1452 GTIVDEGTDATG
+1452 GTVVTEDPDASGKPT
-1464 NKLATKKI
+1464 ATKKI

-1482 DNLLNTS
+1482 DKLLTTS

-1498 SFDPSDNTSADL
+1498 SFEPSDNTSADL

-1532 HTNEIGHDRFTAIY
+1532 HTNEIGHDRFTATY

-1581 KNHANLIGLEEK
+1581 KNHANLSGLVEK

-1600 NYDSTAT
+1600 NYDSSAT

-1622 YLVTLRG
+1622 YLVTLPG
-1629 AIFQLAKWNKT
+1629 ATFQLAKWNST
-1640 TKTFDEVC
+1640 TKKFEEVRKL
-1648 TLKTNASG
+1648 TTDAAG

-1695 YAPSKSPIYLLWGAF
+1695 YALSKSPIYLLWGAF
-1710 SSIKRADA
+1710 SNTKQDDA
-1718 FNAATGGESYIHD
+1718 FKTATGETCVND
-1731 ASEYDKWLD
+1731 SEYNQGIDSSK
-1740 CNNVTYLARGDISAV
+1740 VTYLARGDISAV

-1780 LDRVNSTYTATVE
+1780 LDKVNSTYTATVE
-1793 LWRKGYQSGGEKPD
+1793 LWRKGYQHGGQKSD
-1807 TKVESVTLDS
+1807 DLVETVTLDN

-1822 YSWND
+1822 YSWNN

-1909 HRKRRHEGRADD
+1909 HRKRRREGRADD

>member
-15 NRHMLRRYTA
+15 NRHTLRRYTA

-40 QLHGIGISMTA
+40 QLHGVGISMTA
-51 QYQCH
+51 QYQCG
-56 EVEHT
+56 EVEHA
-61 HTAACYDKVLICGYT
+61 HTADCYDKVLICGYT
-76 EGELENAD
+76 EGQLENAD
-84 EIAAAEAA
+84 EVAAAEAA
-92 AGSAQSSAEDE
+92 AASAAQSSAEEE

-110 PQIEFVPHEHTADC
+110 PQIEFVPHEHTDDC
-124 YVEVQTLTCME
+124 YTEVQTLTCME
-135 EEHTHGDDCFD
+135 EEHVHDDDCYD

-151 LICEKYEHTH
+151 LICEKFEHTH
-161 GESCYTTE
+161 DESCYTTE
-169 YELACGLEEGEL
+169 YELTCGLEEGEL
-181 VEQVVEPTQTAELVA
+181 VEQVVEPTQSAELVA

-208 VNTVEPIYHHHTDA
+208 VDTVEPIYHHHTDA
-222 CYEKVLTCPLPEHH
+222 CYEEVLVCPLPEHH
-236 HTVACLS
+236 HTVSCLS

-266 EWNKDLLSVAK
+266 EWNEDLLSVAK

-284 SVKNFEIDPAD
+284 SEKNFEIDPAD
-295 GVTLHYYSRYGQS
+295 GVTLRYYSRYGQS
-308 YGNPYGEW
+308 YGNAYGEW
-316 DVMFLSY
+316 DVMFLAY

-352 WLLQEDGSAAQPGDI
+352 WLLEEDGSAAQPGDI

-384 AGAEPDLD
+384 DSAEPDLD
-392 DLFNVDT
+392 DLFSVDT
-399 ADTSF
+399 E
-404 SMDAAFENGAELED
+404 FENSAELED
-418 SDASALAA
+418 SGVSALDA
-426 APSTALQDPAA
+426 APSADD
-437 APSTGTQDT
+437 STGAQDT
-446 VIAPS
+446 AATS
-451 TGTQDTVLTPS
+451 GTQDTVLTPDP
-462 IVDPEP
+462 VDPQP

-475 VYSAGTAASST
+475 VDSADTAA
-486 AASTPSTVTSASSTV
+486 PSTVTSV
-501 SSASGAD
+501 SGAD

-514 GSPAAEPQT
+514 VSPAAEPQT

-535 GIVSEVNED
+535 GIVSSVDKD
-544 AGTLTVISGDVN
+544 ADTLTVISGDVD
-556 GKVDEVT
+556 GKVAEVT

-577 AQIALSEGDSDSDDD
+577 AQIELSEGDSDSDDD
-592 TASDIIEIDPVFS
+592 TASDIIETDPVFS

-687 QLNYSFNKNEITK
+687 QLNYSFNENEITA

-709 PNGITLLPSVSHSG
+709 PNGITLLDSVSDSG

-729 ITTGKDVVVGTYN
+729 STGKDVVVGTYN
-742 IDGDTVTFTYNED
+742 IVGDTVTFTYNET

-775 SSMEGQTIHFGGT
+775 SSMENQKINFGGT

-851 FDTVNSSLPSNAT
+851 FDTVNSSLPSNAI

-945 STEVKNTNPRLTKS
+945 SKEVKNTEPRLTKS
-959 GNYDASSRII
+959 GNYDANSRII
-969 TWTVKINN
+969 TWTVTIKN
-977 PYGEDLRGKTFKDF
+977 PYGEDLRGKTFTDL
-991 LPAGLEVVDVV
+991 LPAGLEVVNSVE
-1002 KIQRGYYSDDIKPVS
+1002 ITRGYYSEDIKPVS
-1017 AADFIKDGY
+1017 AADFKKAGY
-1026 SYTFPTDLAH
+1026 SYTFPTDKS
-1036 GPETESFYTI
+1036 ETAAFYTI
-1046 EIKTKVPDN
+1046 KIQTKVPDN
-1055 TTVGTIYTNTADFDG
+1055 TPVGTTYTNTADFDG
-1070 SGASGDVTVTDRSSY
+1070 SGASGNVTVTDRSSY
-1085 LNKSLS
+1085 LNKSWS
-1091 KAEDLETGKKK
+1091 TAEDLETGKKK
-1102 LTWQTSVSIPTG
+1102 LTWKTSVSIPTG
-1114 WDEITL
+1114 WNEITL
-1120 TDTIHDAEVNGT
+1120 TDTIHDAVTDGT
-1132 EQDGTHYAVLSE
+1132 EQAGTHYAVLSE
-1144 LKEEIKNNLHLTLF
+1144 LKDEIKNNLHLTLF
-1158 NSSDTV
+1158 NSTETV
-1164 TMANASDYNVTF
+1164 TMANASTHHVTF
-1176 TVTYYDENNA
+1176 TVTYYDKTGA
-1186 VVTNDDAHVTKFSIT
+1186 VVTDADAHVTKFTIT
-1201 AKLADGKTLD
+1201 AKLDGGHTLD
-1211 ATSMELSSYHTV
+1211 ATSMELSNYHTV

-1231 EEPWRFVN
+1231 EEPWLFVN
-1239 NAASGGKTTDASY
+1239 TAASGDKTTDADY

-1274 AGSKISELDYDKNN
+1274 AGSKISELDYQKNN

-1296 IPTSLTCKDELTT
+1296 IPTSLTCKDLLTT
-1309 KDLVIT
+1309 KDLEIT

-1322 TFDISSVDVGANEYK
+1322 TFDISNVITVGALPLND
-1337 SDGSV
+1337 DGSV
-1342 LHQTWFAHT
+1342 PHQGWLAQT
-1351 IYGSNGRLDYEI
+1351 IYGSDGRANYEI
-1363 SATKNFSAS
+1363 STTKNFSAS
-1372 KTHIGV
+1372 KTHIGAT
-1378 NDTDR
+1378 DTDR

-1396 AKPQVFYIR
+1396 NKPQVFYIR
-1405 YSVSV
+1405 YWVSV
-1410 AEDASWDDLRTQNI
+1410 AEDASWDDLRTENK

-1437 TKTTVKRSYE
+1437 TETTVKRSYE

-1482 DNLLNTS
+1482 DKLLTTS

-1498 SFDPSDNTSADL
+1498 SFEPSDNTSADL

-1532 HTNEIGHDRFTAIY
+1532 HTNEIGHDRFTATY

-1581 KNHANLIGLEEK
+1581 KNHANLTGLVEK

-1600 NYDSTAT
+1600 NYDSSAT

-1622 YLVTLRG
+1622 YLVTLPG
-1629 AIFQLAKWNKT
+1629 ATFQLAKWNKT
-1640 TKTFDEVC
+1640 AGTFEEVRKL
-1648 TLKTNASG
+1648 TTDAAG
-1656 QINFGLQDSSATA
+1656 QINFGLLDSSATA
-1669 ESFTESSAQLL
+1669 EITTESSAQLL

-1695 YAPSKSPIYLLWGAF
+1695 YALSKSPIYLLWGAF
-1710 SSIKRADA
+1710 SNTKQDDA
-1718 FNAATGGESYIHD
+1718 FKTATGETCVND
-1731 ASEYDKWLD
+1731 SEYNQGIDSSK
-1740 CNNVTYLARGDISAV
+1740 VTYLARGDISAV

-1780 LDRVNSTYTATVE
+1780 LDKVNSTYTATVE
-1793 LWRKGYQSGGEKPD
+1793 LWRKSYQYSGEKSD
-1807 TKVESVTLDS
+1807 TKVESVTLDN

-1822 YSWND
+1822 YSWNN
-1827 LPLTDPAD
+1827 LPLTDSAD

-1894 VGGTMMLTA
+1894 VGGTMMLSA

-1909 HRKRRHEGRADD
+1909 HRKRRREGRADD

>member
-15 NRHMLRRYTA
+15 NRHTLRRYTA

-40 QLHGIGISMTA
+40 QLHGVGISMTA
-51 QYQCH
+51 QYQCG
-56 EVEHT
+56 EVEHA
-61 HTAACYDKVLICGYT
+61 HTADCYDKVLICGYT
-76 EGELENAD
+76 EGQLENAD
-84 EIAAAEAA
+84 EVAAAEAA
-92 AGSAQSSAEDE
+92 AASAAQSSAEEE

-110 PQIEFVPHEHTADC
+110 PQIEFVPHEHTDDC
-124 YVEVQTLTCME
+124 YTEVQTLTCME
-135 EEHTHGDDCFD
+135 EEHVHDDDCYD

-151 LICEKYEHTH
+151 LICEKFEHTH
-161 GESCYTTE
+161 DESCYTTE
-169 YELACGLEEGEL
+169 YELTCGLEEGEL

-208 VNTVEPIYHHHTDA
+208 VDTVEPIYHHHTDA
-222 CYEKVLTCPLPEHH
+222 CYEEVLVCPLPEHH
-236 HTVACLS
+236 HTVSCLS

-266 EWNKDLLSVAK
+266 EWNEDLLSVAK

-284 SVKNFEIDPAD
+284 SEKNFEIDPAD
-295 GVTLHYYSRYGQS
+295 GVTLRYYSRYGQS
-308 YGNPYGEW
+308 YGNAYGEW
-316 DVMFLSY
+316 DVMFLAY

-352 WLLQEDGSAAQPGDI
+352 WLLEEDGSAAQPGDI

-384 AGAEPDLD
+384 DSAEPDLD
-392 DLFNVDT
+392 DQFSVD
-399 ADTSF
+399 AE
-404 SMDAAFENGAELED
+404 FENSAELEG
-418 SDASALAA
+418 SGVSALDA
-426 APSTALQDPAA
+426 APSADD
-437 APSTGTQDT
+437 STGAQDT
-446 VIAPS
+446 AATS
-451 TGTQDTVLTPS
+451 GTQDTVLTPEP
-462 IVDPEP
+462 VDPQT

-475 VYSAGTAASST
+475 VDSADTAA
-486 AASTPSTVTSASSTV
+486 PSTVTSV
-501 SSASGAD
+501 SGAD

-514 GSPAAEPQT
+514 VSPAAEPQT

-535 GIVSEVNED
+535 GIVSSVDSD
-544 AGTLTVISGDVN
+544 ADTLTVISGDVD
-556 GKVDEVT
+556 GKVAEVT
-563 LFNTDVENVISVAY
+563 LFNTEVENVISVAY
-577 AQIALSEGDSDSDDD
+577 AQIELSEGDSDSDDD
-592 TASDIIEIDPVFS
+592 TASDIIETDPVFS

-687 QLNYSFNKNEITK
+687 QLNYSFNENEITA

-709 PNGITLLPSVSHSG
+709 PNGITLLDSVSDSG

-729 ITTGKDVVVGTYN
+729 STGKDVVVGTYN
-742 IDGDTVTFTYNED
+742 IVGDTVTFTYNET

-775 SSMEGQTIHFGGT
+775 SSMENQKINFGGT

-945 STEVKNTNPRLTKS
+945 SKEVKNTEPRLTKS
-959 GNYDASSRII
+959 GNYDANSRII
-969 TWTVKINN
+969 TWTVTIKN
-977 PYGEDLRGKTFKDF
+977 PYGEDLRGKKFTDL
-991 LPAGLEVVDVV
+991 LPAGLEVVNNVE
-1002 KIQRGYYSDDIKPVS
+1002 ITRGYWSDDIKPVS
-1017 AADFIKDGY
+1017 AEDFKKAGC
-1026 SYTFPTDLAH
+1026 SYTFPTDKS
-1036 GPETESFYTI
+1036 ETAAFYTI
-1046 EIKTKVPDN
+1046 KIQTKVPDG
-1055 TTVGTIYTNTADFDG
+1055 TAVGTTYTNTADFDG
-1070 SGASGDVTVTDRSSY
+1070 NSASGEVTVTDRSSY

-1102 LTWQTSVSIPTG
+1102 LTWKTSVSIPTG
-1114 WDEITL
+1114 WNEITL

-1132 EQDGTHYAVLSE
+1132 EQDDTHYAVLSE
-1144 LKEEIKNNLHLTLF
+1144 LKDEIKNNLHLTLF
-1158 NSSDTV
+1158 NSTETV
-1164 TMANASDYNVTF
+1164 TMANASEHDVTF

-1211 ATSMELSSYHTV
+1211 ATSMELSNYHTV

-1231 EEPWRFVN
+1231 EEPWLFVN
-1239 NAASGGKTTDASY
+1239 NAASGDKTSDASY

-1259 AKLEKLVYNENNFDA
+1259 AKLEKLVYEYGNFNN
-1274 AGSKISELDYDKNN
+1274 AGSKISELDYTSNG

-1296 IPTSLTCKDELTT
+1296 IPTSLTCKDPLTT

-1322 TFDISSVDVGANEYK
+1322 TFDISSVTVGANEYK
-1337 SDGSV
+1337 ADGSV
-1342 LHQTWFAHT
+1342 NHQAWFANT
-1351 IYGSNGRLDYEI
+1351 IYGSGGRSNYDI

-1372 KTHIGV
+1372 KTHIGAT
-1378 NDTDR
+1378 DTDR

-1396 AKPQVFYIR
+1396 DKPQVFYIR

-1410 AEDASWDDLRTQNI
+1410 AEDVSWDDLRTENK

-1437 TKTTVKRSYE
+1437 TETTVKRSYE

-1482 DNLLNTS
+1482 DKLLTTS
-1489 NTLTLTDTL
+1489 NTTLTLTDTL
-1498 SFDPSDNTSADL
+1498 SFEPSDNTSADL

-1532 HTNEIGHDRFTAIY
+1532 HTNEIGHDRFTATY

-1581 KNHANLIGLEEK
+1581 KNHANLSGLVEK

-1600 NYDSTAT
+1600 NYDSSAT

-1622 YLVTLRG
+1622 YLVTLPG
-1629 AIFQLAKWNKT
+1629 ATFELAKWNKT
-1640 TKTFDEVC
+1640 TNTFDVVR
-1648 TLKTNASG
+1648 TLPTNTSG
-1656 QINFGLQDSSATA
+1656 QINFSLQGSSATA
-1669 ESFTESSAQLL
+1669 EIITESSAQLL
-1680 CSTLYRIVETDAPTG
+1680 CNTLYRIVETDAPDG
-1695 YAPSKSPIYLLWGAF
+1695 YAISQSPIYLLWGAF
-1710 SSIKRADA
+1710 SNTTRAEA
-1718 FNAATGGESYIHD
+1718 FNAATGESSIHD

-1780 LDRVNSTYTATVE
+1780 LDKVNSTYTATVK
-1793 LWRKGYQSGGEKPD
+1793 LRRKSYQYGSQKSD
-1807 TKVESVTLDS
+1807 DLVKTVTLDN

-1822 YSWND
+1822 YSWNN

-1894 VGGTMMLTA
+1894 VGGTMMLSA

-1909 HRKRRHEGRADD
+1909 HRKRRREGRADD

>member
-1 MNDILKTYKEQFRE
+1 MNDILKTYMERFRE
-15 NRHMLRRYTA
+15 NRHTLRRYTA

-40 QLHGIGISMTA
+40 QLHGVGISMTA
-51 QYQCH
+51 QYQCG
-56 EVEHT
+56 EEEHI
-61 HTAACYDKVLICGYT
+61 HTADCYTKVLTCGYE

-84 EIAAAEAA
+84 EVAAAAATSQPTVEAEPA
-92 AGSAQSSAEDE
+92 
-103 IMPLELE
+103 PLALE
-110 PQIEFVPHEHTADC
+110 PQIEFVPHEHTEDC
-124 YVEVQTLTCME
+124 YTEVQTLTCME
-135 EEHTHGDDCFD
+135 EEHVHGDDCFD
-146 PEDGT
+146 PEDGS
-151 LICEKYEHTH
+151 LICDKFEHTH
-161 GESCYTTE
+161 DESCYTTE
-169 YELACGLEEGEL
+169 YELTCGLEEGEL
-181 VEQVVEPTQTAELVA
+181 VEQVVEPTQSAELAA
-196 MAVAEPVALEPV
+196 MAVAEPVALEPTV
-208 VNTVEPIYHHHTDA
+208 DTVEPIYHHHTDA
-222 CYEKVLTCPLPEHH
+222 CYEEVLTCPLPEHH

-243 DTSADLETPEEWQAA
+243 DTSADVETPEEWQAA
-258 NADAVITG
+258 NAEAVMTG
-266 EWNKDLLSVAK
+266 NWDEDLLSVAK

-284 SVKNFEIDPAD
+284 SEKNFEIDPAD
-295 GVTLHYYSRYGQS
+295 GVTLRYYSRYGQS

-328 EIPQSAIPQE
+328 GIPQSAIPQE
-338 ASVLALR
+338 ASVLSLR
-345 SSMSGMD
+345 SSMSDMD
-352 WLLQEDGSAAQPGDI
+352 WLLDGEDGSAANVGDI

-384 AGAEPDLD
+384 DSAEPDLD
-392 DLFNVDT
+392 DLFSVDT
-399 ADTSF
+399 E
-404 SMDAAFENGAELED
+404 FENSAELED
-418 SDASALAA
+418 SGVSALDA
-426 APSTALQDPAA
+426 APSADD
-437 APSTGTQDT
+437 STG
-446 VIAPS
+446 A
-451 TGTQDTVLTPS
+451 
-462 IVDPEP
+462 
-468 EQPAEKP
+468 
-475 VYSAGTAASST
+475 
-486 AASTPSTVTSASSTV
+486 PSTVTSV
-501 SSASGAD
+501 SGAD

-514 GSPAAEPQT
+514 VSPAAEPQT

-535 GIVSEVNED
+535 GIVSSVDSD
-544 AGTLTVISGDVN
+544 ADTLTVISGDVD
-556 GKVDEVT
+556 GKVAEVT

-577 AQIALSEGDSDSDDD
+577 AQIELSEGDSDSDDD
-592 TASDIIEIDPVFS
+592 TASDIIETDPVFS

-645 VDMGTHITNVSVQV
+645 VDMGAHITNVSVQV

-687 QLNYSFNKNEITK
+687 QLNYSFNENEITA

-709 PNGITLLPSVSHSG
+709 PNGITLLDSVSDSG

-742 IDGDTVTFTYNED
+742 IVGDTVTFTYNET

-775 SSMEGQTIHFGGT
+775 SSMENQKINFGGT

-887 YQSKLTVGTELKY
+887 YQSNLTVGTELKY

-991 LPAGLEVVDVV
+991 LPAELEVVGEV

-1017 AADFIKDGY
+1017 AADFKKDNY
-1026 SYTFPTDLAH
+1026 TYTFPTNLAH

-1055 TTVGTIYTNTADFDG
+1055 TTVGTTYTNTADFDG

-1102 LTWQTSVSIPTG
+1102 LTWKTSVSIPTG
-1114 WDEITL
+1114 WNKITL

-1144 LKEEIKNNLHLTLF
+1144 LKDEIKNNLHLTLF
-1158 NSSDTV
+1158 NSTETV
-1164 TMANASDYNVTF
+1164 TMANASEHDVTF

-1211 ATSMELSSYHTV
+1211 ATSMELSNYHTV

-1231 EEPWRFVN
+1231 EEPWLFVN
-1239 NAASGGKTTDASY
+1239 TAASGDKTTDADY

-1274 AGSKISELDYDKNN
+1274 AGSKISELDYQKNN

-1296 IPTSLTCKDELTT
+1296 IPTSLTCKDLLTT
-1309 KDLVIT
+1309 KDLEIT

-1322 TFDISSVDVGANEYK
+1322 TFDISNVITVGALPLND
-1337 SDGSV
+1337 DGSV
-1342 LHQTWFAHT
+1342 PHQGWLAQT
-1351 IYGSNGRLDYEI
+1351 IYGSDGRANYEI
-1363 SATKNFSAS
+1363 STTKNFSAS
-1372 KTHIGV
+1372 KTHIGAT
-1378 NDTDR
+1378 DTDR

-1396 AKPQVFYIR
+1396 NKPQVFYIR
-1405 YSVSV
+1405 YWVSV
-1410 AEDASWDDLRTQNI
+1410 AEDASWDDLRTQNT

-1437 TKTTVKRSYE
+1437 TETTVKRSYE

-1452 GTIVDEGTDATG
+1452 GTIVDEGTDDTG
-1464 NKLATKKI
+1464 NKLATKMI

-1482 DNLLNTS
+1482 DKLLTTS

-1498 SFDPSDNTSADL
+1498 SFEPSANTSADL

-1581 KNHANLIGLEEK
+1581 KNHANLTGLVEK

-1629 AIFQLAKWNKT
+1629 ATFELAKWNST
-1640 TKTFDEVC
+1640 TKKFEEVRKL
-1648 TLKTNASG
+1648 TTDAAG

-1669 ESFTESSAQLL
+1669 ESFTKSSAQLL
-1680 CSTLYRIVETDAPTG
+1680 CNTLYRIVETDAPDG
-1695 YAPSKSPIYLLWGAF
+1695 YAISQSPIYLLWGAF
-1710 SSIKRADA
+1710 SNTKQDDA
-1718 FNAATGGESYIHD
+1718 FKTATGETCVND
-1731 ASEYDKWLD
+1731 SEYNQGIDSSK
-1740 CNNVTYLARGDISAV
+1740 VTYLARGDISAV

-1769 WLDTDGKTELA
+1769 WLDTDGTTELA
-1780 LDRVNSTYTATVE
+1780 LDKVNSTYTATVE
-1793 LWRKGYQSGGEKPD
+1793 LWRKGYQYSGEKSD

-1822 YSWND
+1822 YSWNN

-1894 VGGTMMLTA
+1894 VGGTMMLSA

-1909 HRKRRHEGRADD
+1909 HRKRRREGRADD

>member
-1 MNDILKTYKEQFRE
+1 MNDILKTYMERFRE
-15 NRHMLRRYTA
+15 NRHTLRRYTA

-40 QLHGIGISMTA
+40 QLHGVGISMTA
-51 QYQCH
+51 QYQCG
-56 EVEHT
+56 EEEHT
-61 HTAACYDKVLICGYT
+61 HTADCYTKVLTCGYE

-84 EIAAAEAA
+84 EVAAAAATSQPTVEAEPA
-92 AGSAQSSAEDE
+92 
-103 IMPLELE
+103 PLALE
-110 PQIEFVPHEHTADC
+110 PQIEFVPHEHTEDC
-124 YVEVQTLTCME
+124 YTEVQTLTCME
-135 EEHTHGDDCFD
+135 EEHVHGDDCFD

-151 LICEKYEHTH
+151 LICEKFEHTH
-161 GESCYTTE
+161 DENCYTTE
-169 YELACGLEEGEL
+169 YELTCGLEEGEL
-181 VEQVVEPTQTAELVA
+181 VEQVVEPTQSAELAA
-196 MAVAEPVALEPV
+196 MAVAEPVALEPTV
-208 VNTVEPIYHHHTDA
+208 DTVEPIYHHHTDA
-222 CYEKVLTCPLPEHH
+222 CYEEVLTCPLPEHH

-243 DTSADLETPEEWQAA
+243 DTSADVETPEEWQAA
-258 NADAVITG
+258 NAEAVMTG
-266 EWNKDLLSVAK
+266 NWDEDLLSVAK

-284 SVKNFEIDPAD
+284 SEKNFEIDPAD

-328 EIPQSAIPQE
+328 GIPQSAIPQE

-345 SSMSGMD
+345 SSMSDMD
-352 WLLQEDGSAAQPGDI
+352 WLLEEDGSAAQPGDI

-384 AGAEPDLD
+384 DSAEPDLD
-392 DLFNVDT
+392 DLFSVD
-399 ADTSF
+399 AE
-404 SMDAAFENGAELED
+404 FENSAELED
-418 SDASALAA
+418 SGVSALDA
-426 APSTALQDPAA
+426 APSADD
-437 APSTGTQDT
+437 STGAQDT
-446 VIAPS
+446 VATS
-451 TGTQDTVLTPS
+451 GTQDTVLTPEP
-462 IVDPEP
+462 VDPQT

-475 VYSAGTAASST
+475 VDSADTAA
-486 AASTPSTVTSASSTV
+486 PSTVTSV
-501 SSASGAD
+501 SGAD

-514 GSPAAEPQT
+514 VSPAAEPQT

-535 GIVSEVNED
+535 GIVSSVDSD
-544 AGTLTVISGDVN
+544 ADTLTVISGDVD
-556 GKVDEVT
+556 GKVAEVT
-563 LFNTDVENVISVAY
+563 LFNTEVENVISVAY
-577 AQIALSEGDSDSDDD
+577 AQIELSEGDSDSDDD
-592 TASDIIEIDPVFS
+592 TASDIIETDPVFS

-687 QLNYSFNKNEITK
+687 QLNYSFNENEITA

-709 PNGITLLPSVSHSG
+709 PNGITLLDSVSDSG

-729 ITTGKDVVVGTYN
+729 STGKDVVVGTYN
-742 IDGDTVTFTYNED
+742 IVGDTVTFTYNET

-775 SSMEGQTIHFGGT
+775 SSMENQKINFGGT

-945 STEVKNTNPRLTKS
+945 SKEVKNTEPRLTKS
-959 GNYDASSRII
+959 GNYDANSRII
-969 TWTVKINN
+969 TWTVTIKN
-977 PYGEDLRGKTFKDF
+977 PYGEDLRGKKFTDL
-991 LPAGLEVVDVV
+991 LPAGLEVVNNVE
-1002 KIQRGYYSDDIKPVS
+1002 ITRGYWSDDIKPVS
-1017 AADFIKDGY
+1017 AEDFKKAGC
-1026 SYTFPTDLAH
+1026 SYTFPTDKS
-1036 GPETESFYTI
+1036 ETAAFYTI
-1046 EIKTKVPDN
+1046 KIQTKVPDG
-1055 TTVGTIYTNTADFDG
+1055 TAVGTTYTNTADFDG
-1070 SGASGDVTVTDRSSY
+1070 NSASGEVTVTDRSSY
-1085 LNKSLS
+1085 LSKSLS
-1091 KAEDLETGKKK
+1091 TAEDLETGKKK

-1114 WDEITL
+1114 WNKITL
-1120 TDTIHDAEVNGT
+1120 TDTIHDAEVEGI

-1144 LKEEIKNNLHLTLF
+1144 LRDEIKANLYLTLF
-1158 NSSDTV
+1158 NSSETV
-1164 TMANASDYNVTF
+1164 TMANASEHHVTF
-1176 TVTYYDENNA
+1176 TVTYYDEHGNTITNN
-1186 VVTNDDAHVTKFSIT
+1186 DAHVAKFTIT
-1201 AKLADGKTLD
+1201 ANLADGQTLD
-1211 ATSMELSSYHTV
+1211 ATSMVLSSYHTV

-1231 EEPWRFVN
+1231 EEPWLFVN
-1239 NAASGGKTTDASY
+1239 NAASGDKTSDASY

-1259 AKLEKLVYNENNFDA
+1259 AKLEKLVYEYGNFNN
-1274 AGSKISELDYDKNN
+1274 AGSKISELDYTSNG

-1296 IPTSLTCKDELTT
+1296 IPTSLTCKDPLTT

-1322 TFDISSVDVGANEYK
+1322 TFDISSVTVGANEYK
-1337 SDGSV
+1337 ADGSV
-1342 LHQTWFAHT
+1342 NHQAWFANT
-1351 IYGSNGRLDYEI
+1351 IYGSGGRSNYDI

-1372 KTHIGV
+1372 KTHIGAT
-1378 NDTDR
+1378 DTDR

-1396 AKPQVFYIR
+1396 NKPQVFYIR
-1405 YSVSV
+1405 YWVSV
-1410 AEDASWDDLRTQNI
+1410 AEDASWDDLRTENK

-1437 TKTTVKRSYE
+1437 TETTVKRSYE

-1452 GTIVDEGTDATG
+1452 GTVVTEDPDASGKPT
-1464 NKLATKKI
+1464 ATKKI

-1482 DNLLNTS
+1482 DKLLTTS
-1489 NTLTLTDTL
+1489 NTTLTLTDTL
-1498 SFDPSDNTSADL
+1498 SFEPSDNTSADL

-1532 HTNEIGHDRFTAIY
+1532 HTNEIGHDRFTATY

-1581 KNHANLIGLEEK
+1581 KNHANLSGLVEK

-1600 NYDSTAT
+1600 NYDSSAT

-1622 YLVTLRG
+1622 YLVTLPG
-1629 AIFQLAKWNKT
+1629 ATFQLAKWNKT
-1640 TKTFDEVC
+1640 AGTFEAVC

-1656 QINFGLQDSSATA
+1656 QINFGLLDSSATA
-1669 ESFTESSAQLL
+1669 EIPTMSSAQLL

-1695 YAPSKSPIYLLWGAF
+1695 YALSKSPIYLLWGAF
-1710 SSIKRADA
+1710 SNTKRADA
-1718 FNAATGGESYIHD
+1718 FNAATGESYIHD
-1731 ASEYDKWLD
+1731 ASEYDKLLN
-1740 CNNVTYLARGDISAV
+1740 CNDVTYLARGDISAV

-1780 LDRVNSTYTATVE
+1780 PNKVNSTYTATVE
-1793 LWRKGYQSGGEKPD
+1793 LRRKVYQWGNLQPNDELY
-1807 TKVESVTLDS
+1807 TTVTLDS

-1822 YSWND
+1822 YSWNN

-1894 VGGTMMLTA
+1894 VGGTMMLSA

-1909 HRKRRHEGRADD
+1909 HRKRRREGRADD

>member
-1 MNDILKTYKEQFRE
+1 MNDILKTYMERFRE
-15 NRHMLRRYTA
+15 NRHTLRRYTA

-40 QLHGIGISMTA
+40 QLHGVGISMTA
-51 QYQCH
+51 QYQCG
-56 EVEHT
+56 EEEHT
-61 HTAACYDKVLICGYT
+61 HTADCYTKVLTCGYE

-84 EIAAAEAA
+84 EVAAAAA
-92 AGSAQSSAEDE
+92 TSQPTIEEEPA
-103 IMPLELE
+103 PLSLE
-110 PQIEFVPHEHTADC
+110 PQIEFVPHEHTEDC
-124 YVEVQTLTCME
+124 YTSMQTLTCME
-135 EEHTHGDDCFD
+135 EEHVHDDDCFD
-146 PEDGT
+146 PEDGS
-151 LICEKYEHTH
+151 LICDKFEHTH
-161 GESCYTTE
+161 DESCYTTE
-169 YELACGLEEGEL
+169 YELTCGLEEGEL
-181 VEQVVEPTQTAELVA
+181 VEQVVEPTQSAALAA
-196 MAVAEPVALEPV
+196 MAVAEPVALAPMV
-208 VNTVEPIYHHHTDA
+208 DTVEPIYHHHTDA
-222 CYEKVLTCPLPEHH
+222 CYEEVLTCPLPEHH

-258 NADAVITG
+258 NAEAAMTG
-266 EWNKDLLSVAK
+266 NWAEDLVSVAQ

-284 SVKNFEIDPAD
+284 SEKNFEIDPAD
-295 GVTLHYYSRYGQS
+295 GVTLRYYSRYGQS

-328 EIPQSAIPQE
+328 GIPQSAIPQE

-345 SSMSGMD
+345 SSMSDMD
-352 WLLQEDGSAAQPGDI
+352 WLLDGEDGSAADVGDI

-384 AGAEPDLD
+384 DGAADGLD
-392 DLFNVDT
+392 DQ
-399 ADTSF
+399 F
-404 SMDAAFENGAELED
+404 SMDAEGENGAELEE
-418 SDASALAA
+418 SGAA
-426 APSTALQDPAA
+426 ALDTAPAA
-437 APSTGTQDT
+437 EDMTPLDT
-446 VIAPS
+446 PDLPDIP
-451 TGTQDTVLTPS
+451 DTAN
-462 IVDPEP
+462 P

-475 VYSAGTAASST
+475 VDSTGTTASE
-486 AASTPSTVTSASSTV
+486 TS
-501 SSASGAD
+501 
-508 TLAPSV
+508 APSV
-514 GSPAAEPQT
+514 VSPAAEPQT
-523 TTVTDALPVETV
+523 TTVTDAQPVETV
-535 GIVSEVNED
+535 GIVSAVDSD
-544 AGTLTVISGDVN
+544 AGTLTVISGDVD
-556 GKVDEVT
+556 GKVAEVA
-563 LFNTDVENVISVAY
+563 LYDADVENVISVAY
-577 AQIALSEGDSDSDDD
+577 AQMALSEGD
-592 TASDIIEIDPVFS
+592 TASDITEIDPVFS
-605 CSVTTVYET
+605 CSVTTVYGT
-614 ASASAV
+614 VSASAM
-620 RPSRSRAARYAAPST
+620 RPAPSYVARYAAPSM
-635 YAVTAVSATP
+635 YAVAAVSATP

-687 QLNYSFNKNEITK
+687 QLNYSFNENEITA

-709 PNGITLLPSVSHSG
+709 PNGITLLDSVSDSG

-729 ITTGKDVVVGTYN
+729 STGKDVVVGTYN
-742 IDGDTVTFTYNED
+742 IVGDTVTFTYNET

-775 SSMEGQTIHFGGT
+775 SSMENQKINFGGT

-945 STEVKNTNPRLTKS
+945 SKEVKNTEPRLTKS
-959 GNYDASSRII
+959 GNYDANSRII
-969 TWTVKINN
+969 TWTVTIKN
-977 PYGEDLRGKTFKDF
+977 PYGEDLRGKKFTDL
-991 LPAGLEVVDVV
+991 LPAGLEVVNNVE
-1002 KIQRGYYSDDIKPVS
+1002 ITRGYWSDDIKPVS
-1017 AADFIKDGY
+1017 AEDFKKAGC
-1026 SYTFPTDLAH
+1026 SYTFPTDKS
-1036 GPETESFYTI
+1036 ETAAFYTI
-1046 EIKTKVPDN
+1046 KIQTKVPDG
-1055 TTVGTIYTNTADFDG
+1055 TAVGTTYTNTADFDG
-1070 SGASGDVTVTDRSSY
+1070 NSASGEVTVTDRSSY
-1085 LNKSLS
+1085 LSKSLS
-1091 KAEDLETGKKK
+1091 TAEDLETGKKK

-1114 WDEITL
+1114 WNKITL
-1120 TDTIHDAEVNGT
+1120 TDTIHDAEVEGI

-1144 LKEEIKNNLHLTLF
+1144 LRDEIKANLYLTLF
-1158 NSSDTV
+1158 NSSETV
-1164 TMANASDYNVTF
+1164 TMANASEHHVTF
-1176 TVTYYDENNA
+1176 TVTYYDEHGNTITNN
-1186 VVTNDDAHVTKFSIT
+1186 DAHVAKFTIT
-1201 AKLADGKTLD
+1201 ANLADGQTLD
-1211 ATSMELSSYHTV
+1211 ATSMVLSSYHTV

-1231 EEPWRFVN
+1231 EEPWLFVN
-1239 NAASGGKTTDASY
+1239 NAASGDKTSDASY

-1259 AKLEKLVYNENNFDA
+1259 AKLEKLVYEYGNFNN
-1274 AGSKISELDYDKNN
+1274 AGSKISELDYTSNG

-1296 IPTSLTCKDELTT
+1296 IPTSLTCKDPLTT

-1322 TFDISSVDVGANEYK
+1322 TFDISSVTVGANEYK
-1337 SDGSV
+1337 ADGSV
-1342 LHQTWFAHT
+1342 NHQAWFANT
-1351 IYGSNGRLDYEI
+1351 IYGSGGRSNYDI

-1372 KTHIGV
+1372 KTHIGAT
-1378 NDTDR
+1378 DTDR

-1389 NKGYNVS
+1389 NSGYNVS
-1396 AKPQVFYIR
+1396 DKPQVFYIR

-1410 AEDASWDDLRTQNI
+1410 AEDASWDDLRTENK

-1437 TKTTVKRSYE
+1437 TETTVKRSYE

-1452 GTIVDEGTDATG
+1452 GTIVTEDPDASGKPT
-1464 NKLATKKI
+1464 ATKKI

-1482 DNLLNTS
+1482 DKLLTTS

-1498 SFDPSDNTSADL
+1498 SFEPSDNTSADL

-1532 HTNEIGHDRFTAIY
+1532 HTNEIGHDRFTATY

-1581 KNHANLIGLEEK
+1581 KNHANLSGLVEK

-1600 NYDSTAT
+1600 NYDSSAT

-1622 YLVTLRG
+1622 YLVTLPG
-1629 AIFQLAKWNKT
+1629 ATFQLAKWNKT
-1640 TKTFDEVC
+1640 TGTFEEVC
-1648 TLKTNASG
+1648 TLKTNSSG
-1656 QINFGLQDSSATA
+1656 QINFGLLDSSATA
-1669 ESFTESSAQLL
+1669 ETTDTSSAQLL

-1695 YAPSKSPIYLLWGAF
+1695 YALSKSPIYLLWGAF
-1710 SSIKRADA
+1710 SNTKRADA
-1718 FNAATGGESYIHD
+1718 FNAATGESSIHD

-1769 WLDTDGKTELA
+1769 WLDTDGTTELA
-1780 LDRVNSTYTATVE
+1780 LDKVNSTYTATVE
-1793 LWRKGYQSGGEKPD
+1793 LWRKGGSQTSD
-1807 TKVESVTLDS
+1807 TKVDTFTLDS

-1822 YSWND
+1822 HSWKD
-1827 LPLTDPAD
+1827 LPLVDPNN

-1874 EDANYELPSTGGSGT
+1874 EDDGYELPSTGGTGT

-1894 VGGTMMLTA
+1894 VGGTMMLSA
-1903 LAYSFI
+1903 LAYNFI
-1909 HRKRRHEGRADD
+1909 HRKRRREGRADD

>member
-15 NRHMLRRYTA
+15 NRHTLRRYTA

-40 QLHGIGISMTA
+40 QLHGVGISMTA
-51 QYQCH
+51 QYQCG
-56 EVEHT
+56 EVEHA
-61 HTAACYDKVLICGYT
+61 HTADCYDKVLICGYT
-76 EGELENAD
+76 EGQLENAD
-84 EIAAAEAA
+84 EVAAAEAA
-92 AGSAQSSAEDE
+92 AASAAQSSAEEE

-110 PQIEFVPHEHTADC
+110 PQIEFVPHEHTDDC
-124 YVEVQTLTCME
+124 YTEVQTLTCME
-135 EEHTHGDDCFD
+135 EEHVHDDDCYD

-151 LICEKYEHTH
+151 LICEKFEHTH
-161 GESCYTTE
+161 DESCYTTE
-169 YELACGLEEGEL
+169 YELTCGLEEGEL
-181 VEQVVEPTQTAELVA
+181 VEQVVEPTQSAELVA

-208 VNTVEPIYHHHTDA
+208 VDTVEPIYHHHTDA
-222 CYEKVLTCPLPEHH
+222 CYEEVLVCPLPEHH
-236 HTVACLS
+236 HTVSCLS

-266 EWNKDLLSVAK
+266 EWNEDLLSVAK

-284 SVKNFEIDPAD
+284 SEKNFEIDPAD
-295 GVTLHYYSRYGQS
+295 GVTLRYYSRYGQS
-308 YGNPYGEW
+308 YGNAYGEW
-316 DVMFLSY
+316 DVMFLAY

-352 WLLQEDGSAAQPGDI
+352 WLLEEDGSAAQPGDI

-384 AGAEPDLD
+384 DSAEPDLD
-392 DLFNVDT
+392 DLFSV
-399 ADTSF
+399 
-404 SMDAAFENGAELED
+404 DAAFENSAELED
-418 SDASALAA
+418 SGVSALDA
-426 APSTALQDPAA
+426 APSADD
-437 APSTGTQDT
+437 STGAQDT
-446 VIAPS
+446 AATS
-451 TGTQDTVLTPS
+451 GTQDTVLTPEP
-462 IVDPEP
+462 VDPQT

-475 VYSAGTAASST
+475 VDSADTAA
-486 AASTPSTVTSASSTV
+486 PSTVTSV
-501 SSASGAD
+501 SGAD

-514 GSPAAEPQT
+514 VSPAAEPQT

-535 GIVSEVNED
+535 GIVSSVDKD
-544 AGTLTVISGDVN
+544 ADTLTVISGDVD
-556 GKVDEVT
+556 GKVAEVT

-577 AQIALSEGDSDSDDD
+577 AQIELSEGDSDSDDD
-592 TASDIIEIDPVFS
+592 TASDIIETDPVFS

-687 QLNYSFNKNEITK
+687 QLNYSFNENEITA

-709 PNGITLLPSVSHSG
+709 PNGITLLDSVSDSG

-729 ITTGKDVVVGTYN
+729 STGKDVVVGTYN
-742 IDGDTVTFTYNED
+742 IVGDTVTFTYNET

-775 SSMEGQTIHFGGT
+775 SSMENQKINFGGT

-945 STEVKNTNPRLTKS
+945 SKEVKNTEPRLTKS
-959 GNYDASSRII
+959 GNYDANSRII
-969 TWTVKINN
+969 TWTVTIKN
-977 PYGEDLRGKTFKDF
+977 PYGEDLRGKKFTDL
-991 LPAGLEVVDVV
+991 LPAGLEVVNNVE
-1002 KIQRGYYSDDIKPVS
+1002 ITRGYWSDDIKPVS
-1017 AADFIKDGY
+1017 AEDFKKAGC
-1026 SYTFPTDLAH
+1026 SYTFPTDKS
-1036 GPETESFYTI
+1036 ETAAFYTI
-1046 EIKTKVPDN
+1046 KIQTKVPDG
-1055 TTVGTIYTNTADFDG
+1055 TAVGTTYTNTADFDG
-1070 SGASGDVTVTDRSSY
+1070 NSASGEVTVTDRSSY
-1085 LNKSLS
+1085 LSKSLS
-1091 KAEDLETGKKK
+1091 TAEDLETGKKK

-1114 WDEITL
+1114 WNKITL
-1120 TDTIHDAEVNGT
+1120 TDTIHDAEVEGI

-1144 LKEEIKNNLHLTLF
+1144 LRDEIKANLYLTLF
-1158 NSSDTV
+1158 NSSETV
-1164 TMANASDYNVTF
+1164 TMANASEHHVTF
-1176 TVTYYDENNA
+1176 TVTYYDEHGNTITNN
-1186 VVTNDDAHVTKFSIT
+1186 DAHVAKFTIT
-1201 AKLADGKTLD
+1201 ANLADGQTLD
-1211 ATSMELSSYHTV
+1211 ATSMVLSSYHTV

-1231 EEPWRFVN
+1231 EEPWLFVN
-1239 NAASGGKTTDASY
+1239 NAASGDKTSDASY

-1259 AKLEKLVYNENNFDA
+1259 AKLEKLVYEYGNFNN
-1274 AGSKISELDYDKNN
+1274 AGSKISELDYTSNG

-1296 IPTSLTCKDELTT
+1296 IPTSLTCKDPLTT

-1322 TFDISSVDVGANEYK
+1322 TFDISSVTVGANEYK
-1337 SDGSV
+1337 ADGSV
-1342 LHQTWFAHT
+1342 NHQAWFANT
-1351 IYGSNGRLDYEI
+1351 IYGSGGRSNYDI

-1372 KTHIGV
+1372 KTHIGAT
-1378 NDTDR
+1378 DTDR

-1396 AKPQVFYIR
+1396 NKPQVFYIR

-1410 AEDASWDDLRTQNI
+1410 AEDASWDDLRTQNT

-1437 TKTTVKRSYE
+1437 TETTVKRSYE

-1482 DNLLNTS
+1482 DKLLTTS
-1489 NTLTLTDTL
+1489 NTTLTLTDTL
-1498 SFDPSDNTSADL
+1498 SFEPSDKTSADL

-1532 HTNEIGHDRFTAIY
+1532 HTNEIGHDRFTATY

-1581 KNHANLIGLEEK
+1581 KNHANLTGLVEK

-1600 NYDSTAT
+1600 NYDSSAT

-1622 YLVTLRG
+1622 YLVTLPG
-1629 AIFQLAKWNKT
+1629 ATFELAKWNKT
-1640 TKTFDEVC
+1640 TKTFDEGR
-1648 TLKTNASG
+1648 TLKTNTSG
-1656 QINFGLQDSSATA
+1656 QINFSLQGSSATA
-1669 ESFTESSAQLL
+1669 EIITESSAQLL
-1680 CSTLYRIVETDAPTG
+1680 CNTLYRIVETDAPTG
-1695 YAPSKSPIYLLWGAF
+1695 YALSKSPIYLLWGAF
-1710 SSIKRADA
+1710 SNTTRAEA
-1718 FNAATGGESYIHD
+1718 FNAATGESYIHD

-1780 LDRVNSTYTATVE
+1780 LDKVNSTYTATVK
-1793 LWRKGYQSGGEKPD
+1793 LWRKSYQYGSQKSDELVK
-1807 TKVESVTLDS
+1807 TVTLDN

-1822 YSWND
+1822 YSWNN

-1894 VGGTMMLTA
+1894 VGGTMMLSA

-1909 HRKRRHEGRADD
+1909 HRKRRREGRADD

>member
-15 NRHMLRRYTA
+15 NRHTLRRYTA

-40 QLHGIGISMTA
+40 QLHGVGISMTA
-51 QYQCH
+51 QYQCG
-56 EVEHT
+56 EVEHA
-61 HTAACYDKVLICGYT
+61 HTADCYDKVLICGYT
-76 EGELENAD
+76 EGQLENAD
-84 EIAAAEAA
+84 EVAAAEAA
-92 AGSAQSSAEDE
+92 AASAAQSSAEEE

-110 PQIEFVPHEHTADC
+110 PQIEFVPHEHTDDC
-124 YVEVQTLTCME
+124 YTEVQTLTCME
-135 EEHTHGDDCFD
+135 EEHVHDDDCYD

-151 LICEKYEHTH
+151 LICEKFEHTH
-161 GESCYTTE
+161 DESCYTTE
-169 YELACGLEEGEL
+169 YELTCGLEEGEL
-181 VEQVVEPTQTAELVA
+181 VEQVVEPTQSAELVA

-208 VNTVEPIYHHHTDA
+208 VDTVEPIYHHHTDA
-222 CYEKVLTCPLPEHH
+222 CYEEVLVCPLPEHH
-236 HTVACLS
+236 HTVSCLS

-266 EWNKDLLSVAK
+266 EWNEDLLSVAK

-284 SVKNFEIDPAD
+284 SEKNFEIDPAD
-295 GVTLHYYSRYGQS
+295 GVTLRYYSRYGQS
-308 YGNPYGEW
+308 YGNAYGEW
-316 DVMFLSY
+316 DVMFLAY

-352 WLLQEDGSAAQPGDI
+352 WLLEEDGSAAQPGDI

-384 AGAEPDLD
+384 DSAEPDLD
-392 DLFNVDT
+392 DLFSVD
-399 ADTSF
+399 AE
-404 SMDAAFENGAELED
+404 FENSAELED
-418 SDASALAA
+418 TGVSALDA
-426 APSTALQDPAA
+426 APS
-437 APSTGTQDT
+437 
-446 VIAPS
+446 V
-451 TGTQDTVLTPS
+451 V
-462 IVDPEP
+462 
-468 EQPAEKP
+468 
-475 VYSAGTAASST
+475 
-486 AASTPSTVTSASSTV
+486 
-501 SSASGAD
+501 
-508 TLAPSV
+508 
-514 GSPAAEPQT
+514 SPAAEPQT

-535 GIVSEVNED
+535 GIVSSVDKD
-544 AGTLTVISGDVN
+544 ADTLTVISGDVD
-556 GKVDEVT
+556 GKVAEVT

-577 AQIALSEGDSDSDDD
+577 AQIELSEGDSDSDDD
-592 TASDIIEIDPVFS
+592 TASDIIETDPVFS

-687 QLNYSFNKNEITK
+687 QLNYSFNENEITA
-700 DNRVATYKL
+700 DNRVATYKF
-709 PNGITLLPSVSHSG
+709 PNGITLLDSVSDSG

-729 ITTGKDVVVGTYN
+729 STGKDVVVGTYN
-742 IDGDTVTFTYNED
+742 IVGDTVTFTYNET

-775 SSMEGQTIHFGGT
+775 SSMENQKINFGGT

-991 LPAGLEVVDVV
+991 LPAELEVVGEV

-1017 AADFIKDGY
+1017 AADFKKDNY
-1026 SYTFPTDLAH
+1026 TYTFPTDLAH

-1046 EIKTKVPDN
+1046 EIKTKVPNN
-1055 TTVGTIYTNTADFDG
+1055 TTVGTTYTNTADFDG

-1085 LNKSLS
+1085 LNKSLY

-1114 WDEITL
+1114 WNEITL

-1144 LKEEIKNNLHLTLF
+1144 LKDEIKNNLHLTLF
-1158 NSSDTV
+1158 NSTETV
-1164 TMANASDYNVTF
+1164 TMANASEHDVTF

-1186 VVTNDDAHVTKFSIT
+1186 VVTNDDAHVAKFSIT

-1223 ADISNAGI
+1223 ADISKAGI

-1239 NAASGGKTTDASY
+1239 TATSGDKTTDADY

-1274 AGSKISELDYDKNN
+1274 AGSKISELDYQKNN

-1296 IPTSLTCKDELTT
+1296 IPTSLTCKDLLTT
-1309 KDLVIT
+1309 KDLEIT

-1322 TFDISSVDVGANEYK
+1322 TFDISNVITVGALPLND
-1337 SDGSV
+1337 DGSV
-1342 LHQTWFAHT
+1342 PHQGWLAQT
-1351 IYGSNGRLDYEI
+1351 IYGSDGRANYEI
-1363 SATKNFSAS
+1363 STTKNFSAS
-1372 KTHIGV
+1372 KTHIGAT
-1378 NDTDR
+1378 DTDR

-1396 AKPQVFYIR
+1396 DKPQVFYIR
-1405 YSVSV
+1405 YWVSV
-1410 AEDASWDDLRTQNI
+1410 AEDASWDDLRTQNT

-1437 TKTTVKRSYE
+1437 TETTVKRSYE

-1452 GTIVDEGTDATG
+1452 GTIVDEGTDDTG
-1464 NKLATKKI
+1464 NKLATKMI

-1482 DNLLNTS
+1482 DKLLTTS

-1498 SFDPSDNTSADL
+1498 SFEPSDNTSADL

-1532 HTNEIGHDRFTAIY
+1532 HTNEIGHDRFTATY

-1581 KNHANLIGLEEK
+1581 KNHANLSGLVEK

-1600 NYDSTAT
+1600 NYDSSAT

-1622 YLVTLRG
+1622 YLVTLPG
-1629 AIFQLAKWNKT
+1629 ATFQLAKWNKT
-1640 TKTFDEVC
+1640 TKTFDVVR
-1648 TLKTNASG
+1648 TLKTNTSG
-1656 QINFGLQDSSATA
+1656 QINFSLQGSSATA
-1669 ESFTESSAQLL
+1669 EIITESSAQLL
-1680 CSTLYRIVETDAPTG
+1680 CNTLYRIVETDAPDG
-1695 YAPSKSPIYLLWGAF
+1695 YAISQSPIYLLWGAF
-1710 SSIKRADA
+1710 SNTTRADA
-1718 FNAATGGESYIHD
+1718 FNAATGESSIHD
-1731 ASEYDKWLD
+1731 APKYDKRLN
-1740 CNNVTYLARGDISAV
+1740 CNDVTYLARGDISAV

-1780 LDRVNSTYTATVE
+1780 PDKVNSTYTATVE
-1793 LWRKGYQSGGEKPD
+1793 LWCKGYQYSGEKSD

-1817 SNNWS
+1817 SNKWS
-1822 YSWND
+1822 YSWNN

-1874 EDANYELPSTGGSGT
+1874 EDANYKLPSTGGSGT

-1894 VGGTMMLTA
+1894 VGGTMMLSA

>member
-1 MNDILKTYKEQFRE
+1 MNDILKTYMERFRE
-15 NRHMLRRYTA
+15 DRHTLRRYTA

-40 QLHGIGISMTA
+40 QLHGVGISMTA
-51 QYQCH
+51 QYQCG
-56 EVEHT
+56 EEEHT
-61 HTAACYDKVLICGYT
+61 HTADCYTKVLTCGYE

-84 EIAAAEAA
+84 EVAAAAA
-92 AGSAQSSAEDE
+92 TSQPTIEEEPA
-103 IMPLELE
+103 PLSLE
-110 PQIEFVPHEHTADC
+110 PQIEFVPHEHTEDC
-124 YVEVQTLTCME
+124 YTEVQTLTCME
-135 EEHTHGDDCFD
+135 EEHVHDDDCFD
-146 PEDGT
+146 PEDGS
-151 LICEKYEHTH
+151 LICDKFEHTH
-161 GESCYTTE
+161 DESCYTTE
-169 YELACGLEEGEL
+169 YELTCGLEEGEL
-181 VEQVVEPTQTAELVA
+181 VEQVVEPTQSAALAA
-196 MAVAEPVALEPV
+196 MAVAEPVALAPMV
-208 VNTVEPIYHHHTDA
+208 DTVEPIYHHHTDA
-222 CYEKVLTCPLPEHH
+222 CYEEVLTCPLPEHH

-258 NADAVITG
+258 NAEAVMTG
-266 EWNKDLLSVAK
+266 NWAEDLVSVAQ

-284 SVKNFEIDPAD
+284 SEKNFEIDPAD
-295 GVTLHYYSRYGQS
+295 GVTLRYYSRYGQS

-328 EIPQSAIPQE
+328 GIPQSAIPQE

-345 SSMSGMD
+345 SSMSDMD
-352 WLLQEDGSAAQPGDI
+352 WLLDGEDGSAADVGDI

-384 AGAEPDLD
+384 DGAADGLD
-392 DLFNVDT
+392 DLFSVDT
-399 ADTSF
+399 E
-404 SMDAAFENGAELED
+404 FENSAELEG
-418 SDASALAA
+418 SGVSALDA
-426 APSTALQDPAA
+426 APSAD
-437 APSTGTQDT
+437 D
-446 VIAPS
+446 S
-451 TGTQDTVLTPS
+451 TGTQDTVLTPDP
-462 IVDPEP
+462 VDPQP
-468 EQPAEKP
+468 EQPVEKP
-475 VYSAGTAASST
+475 VDSADTAA
-486 AASTPSTVTSASSTV
+486 PSTVTSV
-501 SSASGAD
+501 SGAD

-514 GSPAAEPQT
+514 VSPAAEPQT

-535 GIVSEVNED
+535 GIVSSVDKD
-544 AGTLTVISGDVN
+544 ADTLTVISGDVD
-556 GKVDEVT
+556 GKVAEVT

-577 AQIALSEGDSDSDDD
+577 AQIELSEGDSDSDDD
-592 TASDIIEIDPVFS
+592 TASDIIETDPVFS

-687 QLNYSFNKNEITK
+687 QLNYSFNENEITA

-709 PNGITLLPSVSHSG
+709 PNGITLLDSVSDSG

-729 ITTGKDVVVGTYN
+729 GTGKDVVVGTYN
-742 IDGDTVTFTYNED
+742 IVGDTVTFTYNET

-775 SSMEGQTIHFGGT
+775 SSMENQKINFGGT

-945 STEVKNTNPRLTKS
+945 SKEVKNTEPRLTKS
-959 GNYDASSRII
+959 GNYDANSRII
-969 TWTVKINN
+969 TWTVTIKN
-977 PYGEDLRGKTFKDF
+977 PYGEDLRGKKFTDL
-991 LPAGLEVVDVV
+991 LPAGLEVVNNVE
-1002 KIQRGYYSDDIKPVS
+1002 ITRGYWSDDIKPVS
-1017 AADFIKDGY
+1017 AEDFKKAGC
-1026 SYTFPTDLAH
+1026 SYTFPTDKS
-1036 GPETESFYTI
+1036 ETAAFYTI
-1046 EIKTKVPDN
+1046 KIQTKVPDG
-1055 TTVGTIYTNTADFDG
+1055 TAVGTTYTNTADFDG
-1070 SGASGDVTVTDRSSY
+1070 NSASGEVTVTDRSSY
-1085 LNKSLS
+1085 LSKSLS
-1091 KAEDLETGKKK
+1091 TAEDLETGKKK

-1114 WDEITL
+1114 WNKITL
-1120 TDTIHDAEVNGT
+1120 TDTIHDAEVEGT

-1144 LKEEIKNNLHLTLF
+1144 LRDEIKANLYLTLF
-1158 NSSDTV
+1158 NSSETV
-1164 TMANASDYNVTF
+1164 TMANASEHHVTF
-1176 TVTYYDENNA
+1176 TVTYYDEHGNTITNN
-1186 VVTNDDAHVTKFSIT
+1186 DAHVAKFTIT
-1201 AKLADGKTLD
+1201 ANLADGQTLD
-1211 ATSMELSSYHTV
+1211 ATSMVLSSYHTV

-1231 EEPWRFVN
+1231 EEPWLFVN
-1239 NAASGGKTTDASY
+1239 NAASGDKTSDASY

-1259 AKLEKLVYNENNFDA
+1259 AKLEKLVYEYGNFNN
-1274 AGSKISELDYDKNN
+1274 AGSKISELDYTSNG

-1296 IPTSLTCKDELTT
+1296 IPTSLTCKDPLTT

-1322 TFDISSVDVGANEYK
+1322 TFDISSVTVGANEYK
-1337 SDGSV
+1337 ADGSV
-1342 LHQTWFAHT
+1342 NHQAWFANT
-1351 IYGSNGRLDYEI
+1351 IYGSGGRSNYDI

-1372 KTHIGV
+1372 KTHIGAT
-1378 NDTDR
+1378 DTDR

-1389 NKGYNVS
+1389 NSGYNVS
-1396 AKPQVFYIR
+1396 DKPQVFYIR

-1410 AEDASWDDLRTQNI
+1410 AEDASWDDLRTENK

-1437 TKTTVKRSYE
+1437 TETTVKRSYE

-1452 GTIVDEGTDATG
+1452 GTVVTEDPDASGKPT
-1464 NKLATKKI
+1464 ATKKI

-1482 DNLLNTS
+1482 DKLLTTS

-1498 SFDPSDNTSADL
+1498 SFEPSDNTSADL

-1532 HTNEIGHDRFTAIY
+1532 HTNEIGHDRFTATY

-1581 KNHANLIGLEEK
+1581 KNHANLSGLVEK

-1600 NYDSTAT
+1600 NYDSSAT

-1622 YLVTLRG
+1622 YLVTLPG
-1629 AIFQLAKWNKT
+1629 ATFQLAKWNKT
-1640 TKTFDEVC
+1640 TGTFEEVC
-1648 TLKTNASG
+1648 TLKTNSSG
-1656 QINFGLQDSSATA
+1656 QINFGLLDSSATA
-1669 ESFTESSAQLL
+1669 ETTDTSSAQLL

-1695 YAPSKSPIYLLWGAF
+1695 YALSKSPIYLLWGAF
-1710 SSIKRADA
+1710 SNTKRADA
-1718 FNAATGGESYIHD
+1718 FNAATGESSIHD

-1769 WLDTDGKTELA
+1769 WLDTDGTTELA
-1780 LDRVNSTYTATVE
+1780 LDKVNSTYTATVE
-1793 LWRKGYQSGGEKPD
+1793 LRRKSYQYGSQKSD
-1807 TKVESVTLDS
+1807 DLVKTVTLDN

-1822 YSWND
+1822 YSWNN

-1874 EDANYELPSTGGSGT
+1874 EDANYELPSTGGAGT

-1894 VGGTMMLTA
+1894 VGGTMMLSA
-1903 LAYSFI
+1903 LAYNFI

>member
-15 NRHMLRRYTA
+15 NRHTLRRYTA

-40 QLHGIGISMTA
+40 QLHGVGISMTA
-51 QYQCH
+51 QYQCG
-56 EVEHT
+56 EVEHA
-61 HTAACYDKVLICGYT
+61 HTADCYDKVLICGYT
-76 EGELENAD
+76 EGQLENAD
-84 EIAAAEAA
+84 EVAAAEAA
-92 AGSAQSSAEDE
+92 AASAAQSSAEEE

-110 PQIEFVPHEHTADC
+110 PQIEFVPHEHTDDC
-124 YVEVQTLTCME
+124 YTEVQTLTCME
-135 EEHTHGDDCFD
+135 EEHVHDDDCYD

-151 LICEKYEHTH
+151 LICEKFEHTH
-161 GESCYTTE
+161 DESCYTTE
-169 YELACGLEEGEL
+169 YELTCGLEEGEL

-208 VNTVEPIYHHHTDA
+208 VDTVEPIYHHHTDA
-222 CYEKVLTCPLPEHH
+222 CYEEVLVCPLPEHH
-236 HTVACLS
+236 HTVSCLS

-266 EWNKDLLSVAK
+266 EWNEDLLSVAK

-284 SVKNFEIDPAD
+284 SEKNFEIDPAD
-295 GVTLHYYSRYGQS
+295 GVTLRYYSRYGQS
-308 YGNPYGEW
+308 YGNAYGEW
-316 DVMFLSY
+316 DVMFLAY

-352 WLLQEDGSAAQPGDI
+352 WLLEEDGSAAQPGDI

-384 AGAEPDLD
+384 DSAEPDLD
-392 DLFNVDT
+392 DQFSVD
-399 ADTSF
+399 AE
-404 SMDAAFENGAELED
+404 FENSAEPEG
-418 SDASALAA
+418 SGVSALDA
-426 APSTALQDPAA
+426 APSADD
-437 APSTGTQDT
+437 STGAQDT
-446 VIAPS
+446 AATS
-451 TGTQDTVLTPS
+451 GTQDTVLTPEP
-462 IVDPEP
+462 VDPQT

-475 VYSAGTAASST
+475 VDSADTAA
-486 AASTPSTVTSASSTV
+486 PSTVTSV
-501 SSASGAD
+501 SGAD

-514 GSPAAEPQT
+514 VSPAAEPQT

-535 GIVSEVNED
+535 GIVSSVDKD
-544 AGTLTVISGDVN
+544 ADTLTVISGDVD
-556 GKVDEVT
+556 GKVAEVT

-577 AQIALSEGDSDSDDD
+577 AQIELSEGDSDSDDD
-592 TASDIIEIDPVFS
+592 TASDIIETDPVFS

-687 QLNYSFNKNEITK
+687 QLNYSFNENEITA

-709 PNGITLLPSVSHSG
+709 PNGITLLDSVSDSG

-729 ITTGKDVVVGTYN
+729 STGKDVVVGTYN
-742 IDGDTVTFTYNED
+742 IVGDTVTFTYNET

-775 SSMEGQTIHFGGT
+775 SSMENQKINFGGT

-945 STEVKNTNPRLTKS
+945 SKEVKNTEPRLTKS
-959 GNYDASSRII
+959 GNYDANSRII
-969 TWTVKINN
+969 TWTVTIKN
-977 PYGEDLRGKTFKDF
+977 PYGEDLRGKKFTDL
-991 LPAGLEVVDVV
+991 LPAGLEVVNNVE
-1002 KIQRGYYSDDIKPVS
+1002 ITRGYWSDDIKPVS
-1017 AADFIKDGY
+1017 AEDFKKAGC
-1026 SYTFPTDLAH
+1026 SYTFPTDKS
-1036 GPETESFYTI
+1036 ETAAFYTI
-1046 EIKTKVPDN
+1046 KIQTKVPDG
-1055 TTVGTIYTNTADFDG
+1055 TAVGTTYTNTADFDG
-1070 SGASGDVTVTDRSSY
+1070 NSASGEVTVTDRSSY

-1114 WDEITL
+1114 WNKITL
-1120 TDTIHDAEVNGT
+1120 TDTIHDAEVEGI

-1144 LKEEIKNNLHLTLF
+1144 LRDEIKANLYLTLF
-1158 NSSDTV
+1158 NSSETV
-1164 TMANASDYNVTF
+1164 TMANASEHHVTF
-1176 TVTYYDENNA
+1176 TVTYYDEHGNTITNN
-1186 VVTNDDAHVTKFSIT
+1186 DAHVAKFTIT
-1201 AKLADGKTLD
+1201 ANLADGQTLD
-1211 ATSMELSSYHTV
+1211 ATSMVLSSYHTV

-1231 EEPWRFVN
+1231 EEPWLFVN
-1239 NAASGGKTTDASY
+1239 NAASGDKTSDASY

-1259 AKLEKLVYNENNFDA
+1259 AKLEKLVYEYGNFNN
-1274 AGSKISELDYDKNN
+1274 AGSKISELDYTSNG

-1296 IPTSLTCKDELTT
+1296 IPTSLTCKDPLTT

-1322 TFDISSVDVGANEYK
+1322 TFDISSVTVGANEYK
-1337 SDGSV
+1337 ADGSV
-1342 LHQTWFAHT
+1342 NHQAWFANT
-1351 IYGSNGRLDYEI
+1351 IYGSGGRSNYDI

-1372 KTHIGV
+1372 KTHIGAT
-1378 NDTDR
+1378 DTDR

-1389 NKGYNVS
+1389 NSGYNVS
-1396 AKPQVFYIR
+1396 DKPQVFYIR

-1410 AEDASWDDLRTQNI
+1410 AEDASWDDLRTENK

-1437 TKTTVKRSYE
+1437 TETTVKRSYE

-1452 GTIVDEGTDATG
+1452 GTVVTEDPDASGKPT
-1464 NKLATKKI
+1464 ATKKI

-1482 DNLLNTS
+1482 DKLLTTS

-1498 SFDPSDNTSADL
+1498 SFEPSDNTSADL

-1532 HTNEIGHDRFTAIY
+1532 HTNEIGHDRFTATY

-1581 KNHANLIGLEEK
+1581 KNHANLSGLVEK
-1593 WVDTHVV
+1593 WIDTHVV
-1600 NYDSTAT
+1600 NYDSSAT

-1622 YLVTLRG
+1622 YLVTLPG
-1629 AIFQLAKWNKT
+1629 ATFQLAKWNKT
-1640 TKTFDEVC
+1640 TGTFEEVC
-1648 TLKTNASG
+1648 TLKTNSSG
-1656 QINFGLQDSSATA
+1656 QINFGLLDSSATA
-1669 ESFTESSAQLL
+1669 ETTDTSSAQLL

-1695 YAPSKSPIYLLWGAF
+1695 YALSKSPIYLLWGAF
-1710 SSIKRADA
+1710 SNTKRADA
-1718 FNAATGGESYIHD
+1718 FNAATGESSIHD
-1731 ASEYDKWLD
+1731 ASEYDKLPD

-1769 WLDTDGKTELA
+1769 WLDTDGTTELA
-1780 LDRVNSTYTATVE
+1780 LDKVNSTYTATVE
-1793 LWRKGYQSGGEKPD
+1793 LRRKSYQYGSQKSD
-1807 TKVESVTLDS
+1807 DLVKTVTLDN

-1822 YSWND
+1822 YSWNN

-1894 VGGTMMLTA
+1894 VGGTMMLSA

-1909 HRKRRHEGRADD
+1909 HRKRRREGRADD

>member
-1 MNDILKTYKEQFRE
+1 MNDILKTYMERFRE
-15 NRHMLRRYTA
+15 NRHTLRRYTA

-40 QLHGIGISMTA
+40 QLHGVGISMTA
-51 QYQCH
+51 QYQCG
-56 EVEHT
+56 EEEHT
-61 HTAACYDKVLICGYT
+61 HTADCYTKVLTCGYE

-84 EIAAAEAA
+84 EVAAAAA
-92 AGSAQSSAEDE
+92 TSQPTIEEEPA
-103 IMPLELE
+103 PLSLE
-110 PQIEFVPHEHTADC
+110 PQIEFVPHEHTEDC
-124 YVEVQTLTCME
+124 YTEVQTLTCME
-135 EEHTHGDDCFD
+135 EEHVHDDDCFD
-146 PEDGT
+146 PEDGS
-151 LICEKYEHTH
+151 LICDKFEHTH
-161 GESCYTTE
+161 DESCYTTE
-169 YELACGLEEGEL
+169 YELTCGLEEGEL
-181 VEQVVEPTQTAELVA
+181 VEQVVEPTQSAALAA
-196 MAVAEPVALEPV
+196 MAVAEPVALAPMV
-208 VNTVEPIYHHHTDA
+208 DTVEPIYHHHTDA
-222 CYEKVLTCPLPEHH
+222 CYEEVLTCPLPEHH

-258 NADAVITG
+258 NAEAVMTG
-266 EWNKDLLSVAK
+266 NWAEDLVSVAQ

-284 SVKNFEIDPAD
+284 SEKNFEIDPAD
-295 GVTLHYYSRYGQS
+295 GVTLRYYSRYGQS

-328 EIPQSAIPQE
+328 GIPQSAIPQE

-345 SSMSGMD
+345 SSMSDMD
-352 WLLQEDGSAAQPGDI
+352 WLLDGEDGSAADVGDI

-384 AGAEPDLD
+384 DGAADGLD
-392 DLFNVDT
+392 DQ
-399 ADTSF
+399 F
-404 SMDAAFENGAELED
+404 SMDAEGENGVALET
-418 SDASALAA
+418 SGAA
-426 APSTALQDPAA
+426 ALDTAPAA
-437 APSTGTQDT
+437 EDMTPLDT
-446 VIAPS
+446 PDLPDIP
-451 TGTQDTVLTPS
+451 DTAN
-462 IVDPEP
+462 P

-475 VYSAGTAASST
+475 VDSTGTTASE
-486 AASTPSTVTSASSTV
+486 TS
-501 SSASGAD
+501 
-508 TLAPSV
+508 APSV
-514 GSPAAEPQT
+514 VSPAAEPQT
-523 TTVTDALPVETV
+523 TTVTDAQPVETV
-535 GIVSEVNED
+535 GIVSSVDSD
-544 AGTLTVISGDVN
+544 ADTLTVISGDVD
-556 GKVDEVT
+556 GKVAEVA
-563 LFNTDVENVISVAY
+563 LYDADVENVISVAY
-577 AQIALSEGDSDSDDD
+577 AQMALSEGD
-592 TASDIIEIDPVFS
+592 TASDITEIDPVFS

-687 QLNYSFNKNEITK
+687 QLNYSFNENEITA

-709 PNGITLLPSVSHSG
+709 PNGITLLDSVSDSG

-729 ITTGKDVVVGTYN
+729 STGKDVVVGTYN
-742 IDGDTVTFTYNED
+742 IVGDTVTFTYNET

-775 SSMEGQTIHFGGT
+775 SSMENQKINFGGT

-945 STEVKNTNPRLTKS
+945 SKEVKNTEPRLTKS
-959 GNYDASSRII
+959 GNYDANSRII
-969 TWTVKINN
+969 TWTVTIKN
-977 PYGEDLRGKTFKDF
+977 PYGEDLRGKKFTDL
-991 LPAGLEVVDVV
+991 LPAGLEVVNNVE
-1002 KIQRGYYSDDIKPVS
+1002 ITRGYWSDDIKPVS
-1017 AADFIKDGY
+1017 AEDFKKAGC
-1026 SYTFPTDLAH
+1026 SYTFPTDKS
-1036 GPETESFYTI
+1036 ETAAFYTI
-1046 EIKTKVPDN
+1046 KIQTKVPDG
-1055 TTVGTIYTNTADFDG
+1055 TAVGTTYTNTADFDG
-1070 SGASGDVTVTDRSSY
+1070 NSASGEVTVTDRSSY
-1085 LNKSLS
+1085 LSKSLS
-1091 KAEDLETGKKK
+1091 TAEDLETGKKK

-1114 WDEITL
+1114 WNKITL
-1120 TDTIHDAEVNGT
+1120 TDTIHDAEVEGI

-1144 LKEEIKNNLHLTLF
+1144 LRDEIKANLYLTLF
-1158 NSSDTV
+1158 NSSETV
-1164 TMANASDYNVTF
+1164 TMANASEHHVTF
-1176 TVTYYDENNA
+1176 TVTYYDEHGNTITNN
-1186 VVTNDDAHVTKFSIT
+1186 DAHVAKFTIT
-1201 AKLADGKTLD
+1201 ANLADGQTLD
-1211 ATSMELSSYHTV
+1211 ATSMVLSSYHTV

-1231 EEPWRFVN
+1231 EEPWLFVN
-1239 NAASGGKTTDASY
+1239 NAASGDKTSDASY

-1259 AKLEKLVYNENNFDA
+1259 AKLEKLVYEYGNFNN
-1274 AGSKISELDYDKNN
+1274 AGSKISELDYTSNG

-1296 IPTSLTCKDELTT
+1296 IPTSLTCKDPLTT

-1322 TFDISSVDVGANEYK
+1322 TFDISSVTVGANEYK
-1337 SDGSV
+1337 ADGSV
-1342 LHQTWFAHT
+1342 NHQAWFANT
-1351 IYGSNGRLDYEI
+1351 IYGSGGRSNYDI

-1372 KTHIGV
+1372 KTHIGAT
-1378 NDTDR
+1378 DTDR

-1389 NKGYNVS
+1389 NSGYNVS
-1396 AKPQVFYIR
+1396 DKPQVFYIR

-1410 AEDASWDDLRTQNI
+1410 AEDASWDDLRTENK

-1437 TKTTVKRSYE
+1437 TETTVKRSYE

-1452 GTIVDEGTDATG
+1452 GAVVTEDPDASGKPT
-1464 NKLATKKI
+1464 ATKKI

-1482 DNLLNTS
+1482 DKLLTTS

-1498 SFDPSDNTSADL
+1498 SFEPSDNTSADL

-1532 HTNEIGHDRFTAIY
+1532 HTNEIGHDRFTATY

-1581 KNHANLIGLEEK
+1581 KNHANLSGLVEK

-1600 NYDSTAT
+1600 NYDSSAT

-1622 YLVTLRG
+1622 YLVTLPG
-1629 AIFQLAKWNKT
+1629 ATFQLAKWNKT
-1640 TKTFDEVC
+1640 TGTFEEVC
-1648 TLKTNASG
+1648 TLKTNSSG
-1656 QINFGLQDSSATA
+1656 QINFGLLDSSATA
-1669 ESFTESSAQLL
+1669 ETTDTSSAQLL

-1695 YAPSKSPIYLLWGAF
+1695 YALSKSPIYLLWGAF
-1710 SSIKRADA
+1710 SNTKRADA
-1718 FNAATGGESYIHD
+1718 FNAATGESSIHD
-1731 ASEYDKWLD
+1731 ASEYDKGLD

-1769 WLDTDGKTELA
+1769 WLDTDGTTELA
-1780 LDRVNSTYTATVE
+1780 LDKVNSTYTATVE
-1793 LWRKGYQSGGEKPD
+1793 LRRKSYQYGSQKSD
-1807 TKVESVTLDS
+1807 DLVKTVTLDN

-1822 YSWND
+1822 YSWNN

-1894 VGGTMMLTA
+1894 VGGTMMLSA